1 MGLNSIS
8 KATRSNENTLGM
20 PSTSLLVN
28 LLSALFIPYVFGE
41 TEIRFAGQT
50 KFVVNETS
58 TTVIRLVIERIGEPA
73 NVTAIVSLYGDDTG
87 DFFDTY
93 AAAFIPVGETNRT
106 VYIAVCDDE
115 LPEPDE
121 TFTFHLTLQKPSANV
136 KLGWPRTVTV
146 TILSNDNAFGIISFN
161 MPFSITVSEP
171 RGRNES
177 VPLTLIREKGTYGMV
192 TVTFEVEGGPNPPEE
207 DLSPV
212 KGNITFPPGRAM
224 VVYNLTVLDDEVPE
238 NDEIFLIQ
246 LKSVEGG
253 AEINI
258 SRCSVEIII
267 KKNDSP
273 VRFIQSVYLVPEED
287 HILII
292 PVVRG
297 KDDSGNLIGSDEY
310 EVSVS
315 YVVITG
321 NSTAHAQQNLDFID
335 LQPTTTVVFPPFV
348 HESHLKFQIVDD
360 TIPEIAES
368 FHVVLLKDTL
378 QGDAV
383 LLGPSIVQVTIK
395 PNDKPYGVLSFNS
408 ILFERTVVIDE
419 DTTSRFED
427 ITVVRNGGTH
437 GNISVNWELTRNSS
451 DPSPVIADIRPS
463 SGVLHFAQGQMLA
476 SIPLTIVNDDVP
488 EEAEAYLLR
497 ILPHTIRGGA
507 EVSEPAEL
515 LFFIQDSDDVYGL
528 IIFFPLEHQKIES
541 SPGERYLSLSF
552 TRLGGTTGD
561 VNMFY
566 SALYIPAGAVD
577 HLRAKDGIL
586 NTSRRNNLIFPEQKT
601 QVTTKLP
608 IRNDAFLQNGAHFLV
623 KLETV
628 ELVNIIPPIPP
639 ISPRFGKIQN
649 ISLVVTLDIA
659 NGEIGFIS
667 NLPVILHE
675 PEDSATEVVYIPL
688 HRDGTDGQ
696 ATVYWSLKPSGFHSK
711 SVTLDD
717 IGPFNGSV
725 VFLSGQSDTTINIT
739 VKADDTPEMNE
750 TVTLSLDRVSV
761 ENQVLKSGYTSRD
774 LIILENDDP
783 GGIFEFSPTS
793 RGPYTIKEGE
803 SVELHITRSRGA
815 LVKQFLHYRVEPRES
830 NEFYGN
836 TGVLEFKPG
845 EREIVIT
852 LLSRLDGIPEL
863 DEHYWVVLSS
873 HGERESKLGSATVV
887 NITILKNDDPHGI
900 IEFVSDDLIVMINE
914 SKGDDTYSAVYD
926 VIRNRGN
933 FGDVSISWV
942 VCPDF
947 TQDVFPVQGTIFFG
961 DQEFLKN
968 ITIYSL
974 PDEIP
979 EEMEEFTIIL
989 LNATGGAKIGNRT
1002 TATLRIRR
1010 NDDPIYFAEPRVVR
1024 VQEGET
1030 ANFIVLRNGSVDVA
1044 CTVQYATMD
1053 GKATARE
1060 GDFVPVEKGEVLVFA
1075 VGNRKQRISVFVNE
1089 DGIPETDESFYI
1101 ILFNSTGDTVV
1112 YQYGIATVIIEANDD
1127 PNGIFSLEPIDKAVE
1142 EGKTNAFWILR
1153 HRGHFGIV
1161 SVAWQLF
1168 ENDSALQPGQE
1179 FYETSGIVNFM
1190 DGEEAKQI
1198 ILHAFP
1204 DKIPEF
1210 NEFYILKLVNIS
1222 GGFPGPGGQLAGTNL
1237 QVTVM
1242 IPFNDDPFGVF
1253 ILDPKCLER
1262 EVAEDIL
1269 SEDDMSYITNFTI
1282 LRQQGVFGDVRVG
1295 WEILSS
1301 EFTDGLPPM
1310 IDFLLV
1316 GIFPSTVHLQPHMRR
1331 HHSGTD
1337 ALYFTGVEGAFGTV
1351 HPKYHPNK
1359 NNSITNFTF
1368 SAWVIPNANTNGFVI
1383 AKDDGNGS
1391 IYYGVKI
1398 QTNESHVTLSLHYKT
1413 LGSNATYI
1421 AKTTVMKY
1429 LEENVWLHLLII
1441 LDDGIIE
1448 FYLDGNAMPRG
1459 IKSLKGEAIID
1470 GPGTLRIGAGMNG
1483 SDRFTGLMQDVRSYE
1498 RKLTLEEI
1506 YELHAMPAKSD
1517 LHPVSGYLE
1526 FRQGETNKSF
1536 IISARDDNEEEGEE
1550 LFILKLVSVYGGARI
1565 SEENTTARL
1574 IIQKSDNANGLFG
1587 FTGSCIPEIAEEGS
1601 TISCVVERTRGA
1613 LDYVHVFYTI
1623 SQIESDGINY
1633 LVDDF
1638 ANASGIITF
1647 LPWQRSEVLNIYV
1660 LDDDIPELN
1669 EYFRVTLV
1677 SAIPGDGKLG
1687 STPTSGAS
1695 IDPEKET
1702 TDITIKASDHPY
1714 GLLQFSTG
1722 LPPQPEDAMTL
1733 PASSIPHVTVQEE
1746 DGEVRLLV
1754 IRAQGLLGRV
1764 LAEFRTVSL
1773 TAFSP
1778 EDYQSVAGTLEF
1790 QPGERYK
1797 YVSVNIT
1804 DNSVP
1809 ELEKSFK
1816 VELLNLEG
1824 GVTEFFRVDGSGSG
1838 DGDMDFFLPTIHK
1851 HASLGVASQILVTI
1865 AASDHAHGI
1874 FEFSP
1879 ESLFVSG
1886 TEPEDGYS
1894 TVTLNIM
1901 RSHGALSQVT
1911 LLWSIDSDPDGDLAF
1926 TSGNVTFEIGQ
1937 KSANITV
1944 EILPDEDPELDKAFS
1959 VSIISVSSG
1968 SLGVHTN
1975 ATLTVLASDD
1985 PCGVFIFSEKNR
1997 PIKVEE
2003 ATQNITLSVIRL
2015 KGLMGKVS
2023 VTYATLD
2030 DMEKPPYFPPSM
2042 ARATQGRDYI
2052 PASGFALFR
2061 ANQSEA
2067 TITISILDD
2076 DEPERSE
2083 SVFIELLNSTLIE
2096 KVQDRPIPNS
2106 PRLGPKVETIAHL
2119 IIIANDDA
2127 FGTLQLSAPV
2137 VRVAENHV
2145 GPIINVTRAGGAFA
2159 DVSVKFKVVPITAVA
2174 GEDYSIASSDVVL
2187 LEGETSKAVPI
2198 YIINDIYPELEE
2210 SFLVQLLN
2218 ETTGGAKLGV
2228 LTEAIIIIEASDDP
2242 YGLFGFQI
2250 TKLIVEEPEFNSVKV
2265 NLPIIRNSGTL
2276 GNVTVQ
2282 WVATINGQLATGDL
2296 QVVSGN
2302 VTFAPGETIQ
2312 TLLLEVLADDVP
2324 EIEEVIQVQ
2333 LTHASGGGTIGLD
2346 RVANI
2351 IIPANDNP
2359 YGTVAF
2365 VQSVYRVQEPLERSS
2380 CANITVRRSGGHF
2393 GRLLLFYST
2402 SDIDVVALAV
2412 KEGQDILSYYES
2424 PIQGVPDPL
2433 WRTWVNVSALEEPQ
2447 YICATLCLREHA
2459 CLAFSFFSVSEGP
2472 QCFWMTSWISP
2483 VVNSSDSWTYRKNIT
2498 RVASLFSGQAVA
2510 GSDYEPV
2517 TRQWAIMLEGDE
2529 FANLTVSILP
2539 DDLPEMDES
2548 FLISLLEVHL
2558 MNITASFKN
2567 QPTIGQPN
2575 TSTVVIA
2582 LNGDAFGVFVIYSIS
2597 PNTSEDGLY
2606 VEVPEQPQTTVEL
2619 MILRTGGSLGQV
2631 TVEWR
2636 VVGGTATE
2644 GLDFIGAG
2652 EILTFAE
2659 GETRKT
2665 AVLAI
2670 LDDSEPEDDESII
2683 VSLVYTEGGSR
2694 ILPSSDTVRVNILA
2708 NDNVAGIVSFQ
2719 TASRSVIG
2727 HEGEILQFHVVRT
2740 LPGRGNVSVNWKI
2753 IGQNLE
2759 LNFAN
2764 STGQLFFL
2772 EGSLNKTIFVHLLD
2786 DNIPEEKEVYQVILY
2801 DVTTQGVP
2809 PAGIAL
2815 LDAQGYAA
2823 VLTVEASDEP
2833 HGVLN
2838 FALSSRFVLLQEA
2851 NMTVQLFISRE
2862 FGSLG
2867 AINVTYTTVPGM
2879 LSLKNQTEGNLA
2891 QPDVD
2896 FVSVVGFLILEE
2908 GETAAAINITILED
2922 DIPELEEYFL
2932 VNLTSVDLIMAP
2944 LTSFPP
2950 RLEKTHL
2957 IHYRLKDSE
2966 GLTAQITIDAND
2978 GARGVIEWQHSRFE
2992 VNETKGSLTLI
3003 AQRSKRTLGHVSLF
3017 VYAQNLEAQLGLD
3030 YIFTPMI
3037 LHLVDGEKYKNI
3049 DIMILDDDIPEGDET
3064 FQLILT
3070 NPSPGLELGEK
3081 TIALITIL
3089 ANDDGPGV
3097 LSFNNSEHFFLREPT
3112 APYVQESS
3120 ALLYVVREPAQG
3132 LFGTVTVQFIV
3143 TEVNSSVE
3151 TKDLT
3156 PSKGYIVLEEGI
3168 RFKALHVS
3176 AILDTEPEMD
3186 EHFVCTLFNPTGG
3199 GRLGARVQTLITV
3212 LQNQAPLGLFSIS
3225 AVANRATSIE
3235 VEEANRTVY
3244 LNVSRT
3250 NGIDL
3255 AVSVEWETISETAFG
3270 MRGMDAVF
3278 SIVQSFLD
3286 VSPSGWCF
3294 FTLEDSVYG
3303 IMLRK
3308 VSSTIYRWQGMFIPL
3323 EDLNIENPKTC
3334 EAFNIGVS
3342 PYLVITHEE
3351 RSKEKPSVIS
3361 VYTFTS
3367 GFKLFLVQ
3375 TIIISESSQVKYFSS
3390 DNQDYLIVASQRDD
3404 SELTQVFRWSG
3415 GSFTLHQTLPVRGV
3429 LSIALFA
3436 RRGSVF
3442 LAISQ
3447 VNARPNSILLRWSGS
3462 EFINFQEVPISG
3474 TTQVEALTSGDDIY
3488 LIFGKT
3494 IIIGNQNSIDIF
3506 IWETGQSAFR
3516 YFQSL
3521 DFGNIN
3527 RIYSFTPASGIVH
3540 ILLIGQAM
3548 SALYCWNSELNQF
3561 SFILEAPSAHDAAS
3575 VTVKYLNSSKN
3586 LIALVGTIHSH
3597 IYELAYISS
3606 QSDFI
3611 PSSGELI
3618 FEPGDR
3624 DAVIVVN
3631 ILDDTVPEEEEFFR
3645 VQLKNPKGG
3654 AEIGINGYVKVTI
3667 LSNDD
3672 AHGVIGFAQNSLYKQ
3687 VEEMEQDSLVTL
3699 NVERLKGTYG
3709 RITIAWEADGSISDI
3724 FPTSGVISFSEGQ
3737 ALSTI
3742 TLTVLADDVPELS
3755 EIVTIKLIHI
3765 TTEGIE
3771 DPSKGATIDQKRN
3784 RSVITTLPNDLPY
3797 GLVGWH
3803 AEFLFIRIAEPKE
3816 NITILQL
3823 PIVRDKGLFGDIAIH
3838 LIAKPNFLL
3847 YIDNQATENEDYVLQ
3862 ETVIMMKE
3870 NIKETYVKVAILSD
3884 KAPELEEGF
3893 IVNITEVYL
3902 VNSDFSAGQ
3911 PSVRRPGMEIVEIMI
3926 EENDDPRGIFKFH
3939 VTTDFGGV
3947 ITAYE
3952 MPPPLNILQVPV
3964 VRMAGSFGAVNVYWK
3979 ATPDSAGLED
3989 FKPSHGILE
3998 FADKQVTAVI
4008 EITIIDDAELELME
4022 TFNISLIR
4030 VAGGGRLG
4038 DDVVVTVVIPQNDSP
4053 FGVFGFEEKTVMVDE
4068 TLLSD
4073 DPDSYVTLTVVRS
4086 LGGKGAVRLQWTI
4099 DETAKND
4106 LRPLNGTLLFD
4117 ETESQ
4122 KTIVL
4127 HTLHDTVLEEDRRFT
4142 IQLMPT
4148 DEIEISPMKGS
4159 ASIIIRGDKGT
4170 SGEVGIAPSSRH
4182 VLIGEPSGKYNGTA
4196 IISLVRGSVIWGEV
4210 TVYWMIFPPSVG
4222 EFAEISGELTM
4233 RDGQSAAVVIIQA
4246 LNDDVPEEKS
4256 FYEFRLTGVSE
4267 GGILSESRSTASI
4280 IVVASD
4286 FPYGRFSFSH
4296 EQLRVSEEAK
4306 RVNIPV
4312 IRSGGSFGPVRLW
4325 YETVSGTAEAGF
4337 DFIPAVGDLLFEA
4350 REMAKSVQVEILDD
4364 GLPEGPEEFSL
4375 VITKVELLG
4384 RGYDFT
4390 IQENGLQIDQPP
4402 EIGNISIIRIIIMKN
4417 DNAEGVIEFD
4427 SRYTAFEVEEDIGMI
4442 MIPVV
4447 RLQGTYG
4454 CVTTDFI
4461 SQSSSAVPAG
4471 VDYIL
4476 HGSSVTFQHGQNL
4489 SFINIS
4495 IIDDNESEFAEP
4507 IEILLVGAT
4516 GGAVLGRHLVSRI
4529 TIAKS
4534 DPPFGIV
4541 RFLNESK
4548 ISVPNPNSTMILS
4561 LLLERTGGLLGEIQ
4575 VNWKILGPNSQEAL
4589 PPQNRDIEDPV
4600 SGSFYFG
4607 EGEGGVRIITL
4618 TVCPHE
4624 DFEVEEIFIIK
4635 LELVKGEA
4643 KLDSRSKDI
4652 TITIQKFGDPNGVVQ
4667 FAPESLSEK
4676 TYSEPS
4682 ALEGPLIIT
4691 FFVKRVKGIFGEI
4704 MVYWEISSVFDIT
4717 GDFLSTQGFF
4727 TIADGE
4733 SEVRF
4738 DVHLLPDDIPEIEE
4752 DYVIQLVSVE
4762 GGAELDPEKCITQ
4775 FSVSANDDPHGVFA
4789 LYSDYQSVL
4798 VGQNLSRFIQI
4809 NVTRLAGTFGDVA
4822 VGFQISSD
4830 QKEQPVVSENTE
4842 RQLVVK
4848 DGARYKVDMVPVR
4861 SQVFLSLGSNF
4872 TLQLVTVML
4881 VSGRFYSMPKILQ
4894 EAKSAVLPVPEKAA
4908 NSQVGFGSTAFPL
4921 TDFTAGTSHVVISRK
4936 GTYGSLVVA
4945 WAAGYGPG
4953 LELPEFI
4960 VVGNMTPKLGSLSF
4974 SHGEQ
4979 SKGVLLQTF
4988 PSPGRPEAFVIHLS
5002 GVQSS
5007 APGGAQLRSGFTFAE
5022 IEPMGVFQFSPSSRN
5037 VTVSEDT
5044 QIIRLSV
5051 QRLFGFH
5058 GDLIKVSYQTTAG
5071 SAKPMEDFEPVQNGE
5086 LLFEKFQP
5094 DVDIEII
5101 IINDQLPE
5109 GKEIFYINLTAVE
5122 MKGLQKFDTDWRPRL
5137 NLDFSVALISILD
5150 NDDLAGMDVSFPK
5163 TTVAVTVD
5171 TALIPVETGFSTT
5184 YTDTAMI
5191 NAGPQPS
5198 EMVAIVPETTG
5209 VSTIP
5214 EKLVTVPD
5222 TSALSGKPEVAA
5234 VTADVSIHGIFSLG
5248 PPVIYVEEEVK
5259 NGTFNAAEVLI
5270 RRTGGS
5276 SGNVSIIV
5284 KTFGER
5290 STQKE
5295 PNALPFHDIY
5305 GISNLTWAT
5314 EEEDFE
5320 EQTRILTFADGERE
5334 HKILVPILD
5343 DDEPEGQEFFY
5354 VFLTDPHGGAQIVKG
5369 KDNGGFA
5376 AFAMVIITGSDL
5388 HNGIVGFSEE
5398 SQSGLELGEG
5408 AHKSMLHLTVTRQPN
5423 RAFEDVRVFWRVTFN
5438 KTVAMLQR
5446 DGVNLMD
5453 ELLSVSGTT
5462 TCTVGQTKCI
5472 VTIELKSGKMPQ
5484 VEMPFFVE
5492 LYEVSAGAA
5501 INNSA
5506 RFAQIKFLR
5515 SDEPQSLVYFSV
5527 GSRLPVAHKKA
5538 TFISLQVARDS
5549 GTGLRMSVNFS
5560 TQELRS
5566 AEKIGRT
5573 LISPA
5578 LSGKDFVRTEG
5589 TLVFE
5594 PGQRNTILD
5603 VILTPDTG
5611 SLNPFP
5617 KRFQIVLFD
5626 PKGRARIDKVYGT
5639 ANITL
5644 VSDADSQSFWG
5655 LADQLQQP
5663 LDGDILN
5670 RVLHSISMKVAMENT
5685 DEQLS
5690 AVMHLTDKITV
5701 EGKSQAFSI
5710 ENRNLFYEILCAL
5723 SNPKRKDTRGFSH
5736 FIEVTE
5742 NFAFSLVTDVTC
5754 GSPGEKSKTILDSCP
5769 YLSILALHW
5778 YPQQI
5783 NGHKFEGKEGDY
5795 IRVPERLLEVP
5806 DVEIMAGKSTCELV
5820 QFTEY
5825 SSQQWF
5831 ITGNNLPALKN
5842 KVLSLSVKGQSS
5854 QPLTDNNEVLYRIY
5868 AAEPRIIPQTSLCLL
5883 WNQATASWLSDS
5895 QFCKVVEDTSDYVE
5909 CACSYMSV
5917 HAVYAQTDNLS
5928 SYNEAFFSS
5937 GFMCI
5942 SGLGLAVLSHIF
5954 CARHSMFAA
5963 KLLAHMMAASLGT
5976 QIVFLASAYA
5986 SPQLTDESCSAIAAI
6001 THYLYLCQFSWMLIQ
6016 SVNFWYVLVMNDEH
6030 SERRYLLFF
6039 LLSWGLPAFV
6049 VILLIVILKGIYHQS
6064 MPQIYGLIHGDLCF
6078 IPNIYVALFT
6088 AALVPLMCL
6097 VVVFVVFIHAYQ
6109 VKLQWKAYD
6118 DVFRGRTNAAEVPLV
6133 LYLFAL
6139 ISVTWLWGG
6148 LHMAYRHFWMLI
6160 LFVIF
6165 NSLQGLYVFVVYFI
6179 LHNQTCCPMKA
6190 SYTVEMNGHPGPSTA
6205 FFTPGSGMPP
6215 AGGEISKSTQNLISA
6230 MEEVPPDWERASFQ
6244 QGSQASPDLKPSP
6257 QNGATFPSSGGY
6269 GQGSLI
6275 ADEESQEFDDL
6286 IFALKTGAGLS
6297 VSDNESG
6304 QGSQEG
6310 GTLTDSQIVELRRI
6324 PIADTHL

>member
-1 MGLNSIS
+1 MSVFPGP
-8 KATRSNENTLGM
+8 GM
-20 PSTSLLVN
+20 PSASLLVN
-28 LLSALFIPYVFGE
+28 LISALFIPFVFGE

-50 KFVVNETS
+50 EFVVNETS
-58 TTVIRLVIERIGEPA
+58 TTVIRLVIEGIGEPA
-73 NVTAIVSLYGDDTG
+73 NVTAIVSLYEEDTG
-87 DFFDTY
+87 DFVDTY

-106 VYIAVCDDE
+106 VYIAVCDDD

-121 TFTFHLTLQKPSANV
+121 TFIFYLTLQKHSRNV

-161 MPFSITVSEP
+161 TPFSVAVSEP
-171 RGRNES
+171 RHRNES

-192 TVTFEVEGGPNPPEE
+192 TVTFEVEDGPNPPEE

-212 KGNITFPPGRAM
+212 KGNITFPPGRAT
-224 VVYNLTVLDDEVPE
+224 VIYNLTVLDDEVPE

-253 AEINI
+253 AEINT
-258 SRCSVEIII
+258 SRSSVEIII

-273 VRFIQSVYLVPEED
+273 VRFIHSVYLVPEED

-292 PVVRG
+292 PVLCG
-297 KDDSGNLIGSDEY
+297 KDDNGNLIGSDEF
-310 EVSVS
+310 EISIS
-315 YVVITG
+315 YVIITG

-335 LQPTTTVVFPPFV
+335 LQPNTTIVFPPFV

-368 FHVVLLKDTL
+368 FHVVLLKATL
-378 QGDAV
+378 KGDAV
-383 LLGPSIVQVTIK
+383 LLNPSIVQITIK

-408 ILFERTVVIDE
+408 VLFERTVIIDE
-419 DTTSRFED
+419 DTTSRFEN

-437 GNISVNWELTRNSS
+437 GNISVNWILTRSSS

-463 SGVLHFAQGQMLA
+463 SGVLRFAQGQMLA
-476 SIPLTIVNDDVP
+476 SIPLTLVDDDLP
-488 EEAEAYLLR
+488 EEAEAYLLQ
-497 ILPHTIRGGA
+497 ILPHTVQGGA

-515 LFFIQDSDDVYGL
+515 LFYIQDSDDVYGL
-528 IIFFPLEHQKIES
+528 ITFFPVENQKIES

-552 TRLGGTTGD
+552 TRRGGTKGD
-561 VNMFY
+561 VRMFY
-566 SALYIPAGAVD
+566 SALYIPVGAVD
-577 HLRAKDGIL
+577 PLRAKDGIL
-586 NTSRRNNLIFPEQKT
+586 NISRRNSLIFPEQKL

-608 IRNDAFLQNGAHFLV
+608 IRNDAFLQNGAYFLIQ
-623 KLETV
+623 LETV
-628 ELVNIIPPIPP
+628 ELVNINPPIPP
-639 ISPRFGKIQN
+639 ISPRFGEIQN
-649 ISLVVTLDIA
+649 ISLAVTPDIA

-667 NLPVILHE
+667 NLPIILHE
-675 PEDSATEVVYIPL
+675 PEDYLAEVVYVPL

-696 ATVYWSLKPSGFHSK
+696 ATVYWSLKPSGFNSK
-711 SVTLDD
+711 AVTLDD

-739 VKADDTPEMNE
+739 VKADDIPEMNE
-750 TVTLSLDRVSV
+750 TVMLSLDRVNV
-761 ENQVLKSGYTSRD
+761 ENQVLKSGYTSRE

-783 GGIFEFSPTS
+783 GGVFEFSPAT
-793 RGPYTIKEGE
+793 RGHYIINEGE
-803 SVELHITRSRGA
+803 SVELHIVRSRGA
-815 LVKQFLHYRVEPRES
+815 LVKQFLRYWVEPRDS

-845 EREIVIT
+845 EREIIIT
-852 LLSRLDGIPEL
+852 LLARLDGIPEL
-863 DEHYWVVLSS
+863 GEHYRVVLSS
-873 HGERESKLGSATVV
+873 HGEQESKLGSATIV

-900 IEFVSDDLIVMINE
+900 IDFVSDDLIVTINE
-914 SKGDDTYSAVYD
+914 SKGDDTYNAVYGI
-926 VIRNRGN
+926 IRNRGN
-933 FGDVSISWV
+933 FGDVSVSWV
-942 VCPDF
+942 VSPDF
-947 TQDVFPVQGTIFFG
+947 TQDVFPVQGTVFFR
-961 DQEFLKN
+961 DQEFSKN
-968 ITIYSL
+968 VTIYSF
-974 PDEIP
+974 PDDIP
-979 EEMEEFTIIL
+979 EEMEEFTITL
-989 LNATGGAKIGNRT
+989 LNATGGAKIGNKT

-1010 NDDPIYFAEPRVVR
+1010 NDDPIYFAEPRVLR

-1030 ANFIVLRNGSVDVA
+1030 AEFTVLRNGSVDVA
-1044 CTVQYATMD
+1044 CTVQYATVD
-1053 GKATARE
+1053 GKTTARE
-1060 GDFVPVEKGEVLVFA
+1060 GDFVPTEKESTLVFEI
-1075 VGNRKQRISVFVNE
+1075 RSREQRISVFVK
-1089 DGIPETDESFYI
+1089 DDDIPETDEPFYI

-1112 YQYGIATVIIEANDD
+1112 YQYGMATVIIEANDD

-1153 HRGHFGIV
+1153 HRGHFGNV
-1161 SVAWQLF
+1161 SVAWELF
-1168 ENDSALQPGQE
+1168 QNDSALQPGQE
-1179 FYETSGIVNFM
+1179 FYGTSGTVNFM
-1190 DGEEAKQI
+1190 DGEGAKPI
-1198 ILHAFP
+1198 ILHAIP

-1222 GGFPGPGGQLAGTNL
+1222 GGSPGPGGQLAEMNL

-1253 ILDPKCLER
+1253 ILDPECLER
-1262 EVAEDIL
+1262 EIAEDVL
-1269 SEDDMSYITNFTI
+1269 SDDMSYITNFTT
-1282 LRQQGVFGDVRVG
+1282 LRQQGVFGEVRVG

-1301 EFTDGLPPM
+1301 EFTAGLPPM

-1316 GIFPSTVHLQPHMRR
+1316 GTFPSTVHLQPHMRR

-1337 ALYFTGVEGAFGTV
+1337 ALYFTGLEGAFGTV
-1351 HPKYHPNK
+1351 NPKYHPSR
-1359 NNSITNFTF
+1359 NNSIANFTF
-1368 SAWVIPNANTNGFVI
+1368 SAWVMPSANTNGFVI

-1398 QTNESHVTLSLHYKT
+1398 QTNASHVTLSLHYKT
-1413 LGSNATYI
+1413 LGSNSTYT

-1429 LEENVWLHLLII
+1429 LEENIWLHLLII

-1448 FYLDGNAMPRG
+1448 FFLDGNAVPRG
-1459 IKSLKGEAIID
+1459 IKSLKGEAITD
-1470 GPGTLRIGAGMNG
+1470 GPGTLRIGAGVNG
-1483 SDRFTGLMQDVRSYE
+1483 NDRFTGLMQDVRFYE

-1536 IISARDDNEEEGEE
+1536 IISARDDDEEEGEE

-1587 FTGSCIPEIAEEGS
+1587 FTGACIPEIAEEGS

-1638 ANASGIITF
+1638 ANASGTITF

-1722 LPPQPEDAMTL
+1722 LPPQPEDPMTL
-1733 PASSIPHVTVQEE
+1733 PASTVPRVTVQEE

-1754 IRAQGLLGRV
+1754 VRAQGLLGRV
-1764 LAEFRTVSL
+1764 MAEFRTVSL

-1797 YVSVNIT
+1797 YISVNIS
-1804 DNSVP
+1804 DNSIP

-1824 GVTEFFRVDGSGSG
+1824 GGTAELYRVDGSGSG
-1838 DGDMDFFLPTIHK
+1838 DGDMEFFLPAIHK
-1851 HASLGVASQILVTI
+1851 YASLGVASQILVTV
-1865 AASDHAHGI
+1865 AASDNAHGI

-1894 TVTLNIM
+1894 TVIFNIM
-1901 RSHGALSQVT
+1901 RSHGSLSRVT
-1911 LLWSIDSDPDGDLAF
+1911 LLWSIDSDLNSDLAF
-1926 TSGNVTFEIGQ
+1926 TSGNITFEIEQ

-1959 VSIISVSSG
+1959 VLILSVSSG

-1975 ATLTVLASDD
+1975 ATLIVLASDD
-1985 PCGVFIFSEKNR
+1985 PHGVFIFSEKNR
-1997 PIKVEE
+1997 PTEVEE
-2003 ATQNITLSVIRL
+2003 ATQNITLSIIRL
-2015 KGLMGKVS
+2015 KGLMGKVI

-2030 DMEKPPYFPPSM
+2030 DMEKPPYFPPNL
-2042 ARATQGRDYI
+2042 ARATQGKDYI

-2061 ANQSEA
+2061 ANQSEV

-2076 DEPERSE
+2076 EEPERSE

-2096 KVQDRPIPNS
+2096 KVQNRPISNS

-2119 IIIANDDA
+2119 IIVANDDA
-2127 FGTLQLSAPV
+2127 FGTLQLSARV

-2145 GPIINVTRAGGAFA
+2145 GPIINVTRTGGAFA
-2159 DVSVKFKVVPITAVA
+2159 DVSVKFKAVPITAIA

-2218 ETTGGAKLGV
+2218 ETTGGAKLGA

-2250 TKLIVEEPEFNSVKV
+2250 TKFIVEEPEFNSVKV

-2296 QVVSGN
+2296 RVVSGN

-2333 LTHASGGGTIGLD
+2333 LTDASGGGTIGLD

-2351 IIPANDNP
+2351 IISANDNP

-2380 CANITVRRSGGHF
+2380 CANITVRRSGGRF
-2393 GRLLLFYST
+2393 GQLLLFYST
-2402 SDIDVVALAV
+2402 SDIDVVAVAAE
-2412 KEGQDILSYYES
+2412 EGQDLLSYYES
-2424 PIQGVPDPL
+2424 PVQGVPDSL
-2433 WRTWVNVSALEEPQ
+2433 WRTWVNVSAVGEPQ
-2447 YICATLCLREHA
+2447 YTCATLCLKEHA
-2459 CLAFSFFSVSEGP
+2459 CSAFSFFSASEGP

-2483 VVNSSDSWTYRKNIT
+2483 AVNYSDFWTYRKNVT
-2498 RVASLFSGQAVA
+2498 RVASLFSSQAVA

-2539 DDLPEMDES
+2539 DDFPEMDES

-2558 MNITASFKN
+2558 MNITASFEN

-2606 VEVPEQPQTTVEL
+2606 VEVQEQPQTTVEL
-2619 MILRTGGSLGQV
+2619 LIHRTGGSLGQV

-2636 VVGGTATE
+2636 VVDGTATE
-2644 GLDFIGAG
+2644 GLDFIGSG
-2652 EILTFAE
+2652 DILTFAE
-2659 GETRKT
+2659 GEIKKI

-2670 LDDSEPEDDESII
+2670 LDDSEPEDDENII
-2683 VSLVYTEGGSR
+2683 VSLVSTEGGSR

-2727 HEGEILQFHVVRT
+2727 REGEILQFHVIRT
-2740 LPGRGNVSVNWKI
+2740 PPGQGNVTVNWKI

-2764 STGQLFFL
+2764 FTGQLFFP
-2772 EGSLNKTIFVHLLD
+2772 EGSLNKTIHVQLLD

-2801 DVTTQGVP
+2801 DVRTQGVP
-2809 PAGIAL
+2809 PAGSAL
-2815 LDAQGYAA
+2815 LDAQGHAA

-2851 NMTVQLFISRE
+2851 NITVQLFINRE

-2867 AINVTYTTVPGM
+2867 AINVTYATVPGM
-2879 LSLKNQTEGNLA
+2879 LSLKNQTEGHLA
-2891 QPDVD
+2891 EPDVD

-2908 GETAAAINITILED
+2908 GVTAIAINITILED
-2922 DIPELEEYFL
+2922 DVPELEEYFL
-2932 VNLTSVDLIMAP
+2932 VNLTYVELIMAP

-2950 RLEKTHL
+2950 RL
-2957 IHYRLKDSE
+2957 DSE
-2966 GLTAQITIDAND
+2966 GLTAQIIIDAND
-2978 GARGVIEWQHSRFE
+2978 GARGIIEWQYSRFE
-2992 VNETKGSLTLI
+2992 INETQECLTLI
-3003 AQRSKRTLGHVSLF
+3003 AQRSKGALGHISFF

-3030 YIFTPMI
+3030 YSFTPMI
-3037 LHLVDGEKYKNI
+3037 LHFADGERYKNV
-3049 DIMILDDDIPEGDET
+3049 DIMILDDDIPEGNER

-3070 NPSPGLELGEK
+3070 NPSPGLELGEN
-3081 TIALITIL
+3081 TIALITVL

-3097 LSFNNSEHFFLREPT
+3097 LSFNNSEHFILREP
-3112 APYVQESS
+3112 A
-3120 ALLYVVREPAQG
+3120 ALYVHESVAVLYIVREPAQG

-3156 PSKGYIVLEEGI
+3156 PSKGYIVLEEGV
-3168 RFKALHVS
+3168 RFKALHIS
-3176 AILDTEPEMD
+3176 AILDTEPELD

-3199 GRLGARVQTLITV
+3199 ARLGAHVQTLLTV

-3225 AVANRATSIE
+3225 AVANRATSINI
-3235 VEEANRTVY
+3235 EEANRTVY

-3270 MRGMDAVF
+3270 MRGMDIVF
-3278 SIVQSFLD
+3278 SIFQSF
-3286 VSPSGWCF
+3286 SNASTSGWCF
-3294 FTLEDSVYG
+3294 FTLEDSIYG
-3303 IMLRK
+3303 VMLRK
-3308 VSSTIYRWQGMFIPL
+3308 GSSTVYRWQGVFMPFQ
-3323 EDLNIENPKTC
+3323 DLNIENPKMC
-3334 EAFNIGVS
+3334 ETFHIGLS
-3342 PYLVITHEE
+3342 PYFVITHEE
-3351 RSKEKPSVIS
+3351 RSEEKPSVNS

-3367 GFKLFLVQ
+3367 GHKLFLVQ
-3375 TIIISESSQVKYFSS
+3375 TIIILESSQVRYFTS
-3390 DNQDYLIVASQRDD
+3390 DSQDYLIVASQRND
-3404 SELTQVFRWSG
+3404 SELTQVYRWDG
-3415 GSFTLHQTLPVRGV
+3415 GSFVLHQTLPVQGV
-3429 LSIALFA
+3429 LAMALFS
-3436 RRGSVF
+3436 RGGSVF

-3447 VNARPNSILLRWSGS
+3447 AHARLNSLLLRWSGN
-3462 EFINFQEVPISG
+3462 EFINFQEVLISG
-3474 TTQVEALTSGDDIY
+3474 TSQVQALTSGDDIY
-3488 LIFGKT
+3488 LIFAKSIFLGD
-3494 IIIGNQNSIDIF
+3494 QNSIDIF
-3506 IWETGQSAFR
+3506 IWEPGQSSFR

-3521 DFGNIN
+3521 DFTTVNKIHP
-3527 RIYSFTPASGIVH
+3527 FTPASGIVH
-3540 ILLIGQAM
+3540 ILLIGRAA

-3575 VTVKYLNSSKN
+3575 FTVKSLNSSKN
-3586 LIALVGTIHSH
+3586 IIALVGATHSH
-3597 IYELAYISS
+3597 MYELAYVSS

-3624 DAVIVVN
+3624 EAVITVN
-3631 ILDDTVPEEEEFFR
+3631 ILDDTIPEEEESFR

-3654 AEIGINGYVKVTI
+3654 AEIGINGYVKITI

-3672 AHGVIGFAQNSLYKQ
+3672 AYGVVGFAQNSLYKQ
-3687 VEEMEQDSLVTL
+3687 VEEMEQDSLITL

-3709 RITIAWEADGSISDI
+3709 RITVAWEAEGSISDI
-3724 FPTSGVISFSEGQ
+3724 FPTSGVISFLEGQ

-3742 TLTVLADDVPELS
+3742 TLTVLADDIPELS
-3755 EIVTIKLIHI
+3755 EIVTITLIHI
-3765 TTEGIE
+3765 STEGVE
-3771 DPSKGATIDQKRN
+3771 NPSKGATIHQKRN
-3784 RSVITTLPNDLPY
+3784 KSLITTLPSDSPY

-3803 AEFLFIRIAEPKE
+3803 AESLFVRVAEPKE

-3823 PIVRDKGLFGDIAIH
+3823 QIVRGKGLHGDIDIH
-3838 LIAKPNFLL
+3838 LVAKPNFLL
-3847 YIDNQATENEDYVLQ
+3847 PINNQATEDEDYVLQ
-3862 ETVIMMKE
+3862 ETIIRMKE
-3870 NIKETYVKVAILSD
+3870 NVRETYVKVAILPD
-3884 KAPELEEGF
+3884 DAPELEERF
-3893 IVNITEVYL
+3893 IVNLTEVYL
-3902 VNSDFSAGQ
+3902 VNSDFSEGQ

-3939 VTTDFGGV
+3939 VTRDAVGV

-3952 MPPPLNILQVPV
+3952 VPPPLNVLRVPV
-3964 VRMAGSFGAVNVYWK
+3964 VRLAGSFGAVNVYWK
-3979 ATPDSAGLED
+3979 ATLESADLED

-3998 FADKQVTAVI
+3998 FADTQVTAMI
-4008 EITIIDDAELELME
+4008 EITIIDDAEFELVE
-4022 TFNISLIR
+4022 TFSVSLTR
-4030 VAGGGRLG
+4030 VTGGGRLG
-4038 DDVVVTVVIPQNDSP
+4038 DDVVVIVVIPQNDSP
-4053 FGVFGFEEKTVMVDE
+4053 FGVFGFEEKTVMIDE
-4068 TLLSD
+4068 SLLSD

-4086 LGGKGAVRLQWTI
+4086 PGGKGAVRLQWTV
-4099 DETAKND
+4099 DEMAKDD
-4106 LRPLNGTLLFD
+4106 LSPLKGTLHFD

-4127 HTLHDTVLEEDRRFT
+4127 HTLQDTVLEDKRFT
-4142 IQLMPT
+4142 IQLIAI
-4148 DEIEISPMKGS
+4148 DEAEISPVKGS
-4159 ASIIIRGDKGT
+4159 ASIIIRGDKGP
-4170 SGEVGIAPSSRH
+4170 SGEVGIAPSSRN
-4182 VLIGEPSGKYNGTA
+4182 VFIGEPSAKYNGTA
-4196 IISLVRGSVIWGEV
+4196 IISLVRGPAIWGKV
-4210 TVYWMIFPPSVG
+4210 TVYWRIFPPSMG
-4222 EFAEISGELTM
+4222 KFAETSGQLTM
-4233 RDGQSAAVVIIQA
+4233 REGQSAAVVVIQA
-4246 LNDDVPEEKS
+4246 LNDDIPEEKC
-4256 FYEFRLTGVSE
+4256 FYEFQLTGVSE
-4267 GGILSESRSTASI
+4267 GGMLREASSTANI
-4280 IVVASD
+4280 TMVASD
-4286 FPYGRFSFSH
+4286 SPYGRFTFSQ
-4296 EQLRVSEEAK
+4296 EQLRVSEEVQ
-4306 RVNIPV
+4306 RVNVTI
-4312 IRSGGSFGPVRLW
+4312 IRSGGSFRPVRLW
-4325 YETVSGTAEAGF
+4325 YETVSGTAEAGV
-4337 DFIPAVGDLLFEA
+4337 DFVPARGELLFEPE
-4350 REMAKSVQVEILDD
+4350 EMVKSMQIEILDD
-4364 GLPEGPEEFSL
+4364 SLPEGPEEFSL

-4390 IQENGLQIDQPP
+4390 IRENGLQVDQPP
-4402 EIGNISIIRIIIMKN
+4402 EIGNISIVRILIMKN
-4417 DNAEGVIEFD
+4417 DNAEGIIEFD
-4427 SRYTAFEVEEDIGMI
+4427 PKYTAFEVEEDVGTIR
-4442 MIPVV
+4442 IPVV
-4447 RLQGTYG
+4447 RLRGTYG
-4454 CVTTDFI
+4454 HVMADFI
-4461 SQSSSAVPAG
+4461 SQNSSAVPG
-4471 VDYIL
+4471 GIDYIV
-4476 HGSSVTFQHGQNL
+4476 HGDSVTFQHGQSL
-4489 SFINIS
+4489 SFINVS
-4495 IIDDNESEFAEP
+4495 IIDDNESEYAEP
-4507 IEILLVGAT
+4507 IEILLIGAT

-4534 DPPFGIV
+4534 DSPFGVI
-4541 RFLNESK
+4541 RFLNESRL
-4548 ISVPNPNSTMILS
+4548 SLPNPNATMILS
-4561 LLLERTGGLLGEIQ
+4561 LVLERTGGLLGEIQ
-4575 VNWKILGPNSQEAL
+4575 VNWEILGPNSQEAL
-4589 PPQNRDIEDPV
+4589 PPQNRDFVDPV

-4607 EGEGGVRIITL
+4607 EGEGGMRTIVL

-4624 DFEVEEIFIIK
+4624 EVEVEETYIIK

-4643 KLDSRSKDI
+4643 KLDSRAKDV
-4652 TITIQKFGDPNGVVQ
+4652 TLTIQKFGDPNGVVQ
-4667 FAPESLSEK
+4667 FTPESLSVK
-4676 TYSEPS
+4676 TYMEPS
-4682 ALEGPLIIT
+4682 ALKGPLIIT
-4691 FFVKRVKGIFGEI
+4691 FFVRRVKGIFGEI
-4704 MVYWEISSVFDIT
+4704 KVYWEISSQFDIT
-4717 GDFLSTQGFF
+4717 GDFLSTKGFF

-4733 SEVRF
+4733 SEVSF
-4738 DVHLLPDDIPEIEE
+4738 DVHLLPDDIPEMEE
-4752 DYVIQLVSVE
+4752 EYVIQLVSVE
-4762 GGAELDPEKCITQ
+4762 GGAELDPERCITQ
-4775 FSVSANDDPHGVFA
+4775 FFVSANDDPHGVFA
-4789 LYSDYQSVL
+4789 LYADHQSVL
-4798 VGQNLSRFIQI
+4798 IGQNLSRFIQV

-4822 VGFQISSD
+4822 VGYRISSHYNV
-4830 QKEQPVVSENTE
+4830 QPVVTENAE

-4848 DGARYKVDMVPVR
+4848 DGARYKVDTVPIK

-4872 TLQLVTVML
+4872 TVQLLTAML
-4881 VSGRFYSMPKILQ
+4881 VGGRFYSMPKILQ
-4894 EAKSAVLPVPEKAA
+4894 EAKSAVFPVPEKAA
-4908 NSQVGFGSTAFPL
+4908 NSQVGFESTAFL
-4921 TDFTAGTSHVVISRK
+4921 LMDLTAGTSRVVISRR
-4936 GTYGSLVVA
+4936 GTYGSLMVA
-4945 WAAGYGPG
+4945 WGAGYAPG
-4953 LELPEFI
+4953 LETPESI
-4960 VVGNMTPKLGSLSF
+4960 VVGNMTPNLGNLSF

-4979 SKGVLLQTF
+4979 SKGVLLWTL
-4988 PSPGRPEAFVIHLS
+4988 PSPGQPEAFVIHLS

-5007 APGGAQLRSGFTFAE
+5007 APGGAELRSGFTVAE
-5022 IEPMGVFQFSPSSRN
+5022 IEPMGVFQFSPRSRN
-5037 VTVSEDT
+5037 IIVSEDT
-5044 QIIRLSV
+5044 QMIRLHV

-5058 GDLIKVSYQTTAG
+5058 GNLIKVSYQTTAG
-5071 SAKPMEDFEPVQNGE
+5071 SAKPLEDFEPVQNGE
-5086 LLFEKFQP
+5086 LLFQKFQAE
-5094 DVDIEII
+5094 VNFEII
-5101 IINDQLPE
+5101 IFNDQLPE
-5109 GKEIFYINLTAVE
+5109 IEEFFYINLTSVE
-5122 MKGLQKFDTDWRPRL
+5122 IKGLQKFAKTNWRPRL
-5137 NLDFSVALISILD
+5137 NLDFSVAVITILD
-5150 NDDLAGMDVSFPK
+5150 NDDLAGMDISLPK
-5163 TTVAVTVD
+5163 TTETAAVD
-5171 TALIPVETGFSTT
+5171 TVPTPLETDSSTSYPDMT
-5184 YTDTAMI
+5184 KVTAI
-5191 NAGPQPS
+5191 PQPT
-5198 EMVAIVPETTG
+5198 EMVAVVPEAA
-5209 VSTIP
+5209 VIP
-5214 EKLVTVPD
+5214 EKLVTLPGTPAMSEKPD
-5222 TSALSGKPEVAA
+5222 VLT
-5234 VTADVSIHGIFSLG
+5234 VTADVFIHGTFSLG
-5248 PPVIYVEEEVK
+5248 PPTVYVEEEMR
-5259 NGTFNAAEVLI
+5259 NGTLNTAEVLI

-5276 SGNVSIIV
+5276 IGNVSVTV
-5284 KTFGER
+5284 KTYGGR
-5290 STQKE
+5290 SAQKDL
-5295 PNALPFHDIY
+5295 NALRFRDLY
-5305 GISNLTWAT
+5305 GLSNLTWAIET
-5314 EEEDFE
+5314 EDFE
-5320 EQTRILTFADGERE
+5320 EQILILTFVDGERE
-5334 HKILVPILD
+5334 CKISVPILD

-5354 VFLTDPHGGAQIVKG
+5354 VFLTDPRGGAQIVKG
-5369 KDNGGFA
+5369 QDDTGFA
-5376 AFAMVIITGSDL
+5376 AFAMIIITGSDL
-5388 HNGIVGFSEE
+5388 QNGIIRFSEE
-5398 SQSGLELGEG
+5398 SQSGNELDER
-5408 AHKSMLHLTVTRQPN
+5408 ADKNRVQLIVTRQPN
-5423 RAFEDVRVFWRVTFN
+5423 RAFEDVKIFWRVTFN
-5438 KTVAMLQR
+5438 KTAAVLQKG
-5446 DGVNLMD
+5446 GVNLGD
-5453 ELLSVSGTT
+5453 VLLSVSGAT
-5462 TCTVGQTKCI
+5462 TCTAGQTKCFI
-5472 VTIELKSGKMPQ
+5472 AMELKPGKIPQ
-5484 VEMPFFVE
+5484 VEMDFFVE
-5492 LYEVSAGAA
+5492 LYEVTAGAA

-5506 RFAQIKFLR
+5506 RFAQIKLLQ
-5515 SDEPQSLVYFSV
+5515 SDELQCLMYFPV
-5527 GSRLPVAHKKA
+5527 GSRLPVAQKKA
-5538 TFISLQVARDS
+5538 TLISLQVARDS
-5549 GTGLRMSVNFS
+5549 GTGLMMSVNFS

-5566 AEKIGRT
+5566 AETVGRT

-5589 TLVFE
+5589 MLVFE
-5594 PGQRNTILD
+5594 PGQRNAILD
-5603 VILTPDTG
+5603 VLLTPETG

-5617 KRFQIVLFD
+5617 KRFQVVLFD
-5626 PKGRARIDKVYGT
+5626 PKGGAKIDKVYGT
-5639 ANITL
+5639 ANVTL
-5644 VSDADSQSFWG
+5644 VSDADSQAVWG

-5670 RVLHSISMKVAMENT
+5670 RVLHSIVMKVATENT

-5690 AVMHLTDKITV
+5690 AVMHLIDKITV

-5710 ENRNLFYEILCAL
+5710 ENQNLFYEILCAL
-5723 SNPKRKDTRGFSH
+5723 INPNRKDTRGFSH
-5736 FIEVTE
+5736 FTEVTE
-5742 NFAFSLVTDVTC
+5742 NFAFSLLTDVTC
-5754 GSPGEKSKTILDSCP
+5754 GSPDEKSKIILNSCP

-5783 NGHKFEGKEGDY
+5783 NGHKFEGKEGDS
-5795 IRVPERLLEVP
+5795 IRVPERLLNVP
-5806 DVEIMAGKSTCELV
+5806 DAEIMSEKSTCELV

-5831 ITGNNLPALKN
+5831 LSGNNLLALKN
-5842 KVLSLSVKGQSS
+5842 KVLSLSVKGRSS
-5854 QPLTDNNEVLYRIY
+5854 QHLTDNNEVFYRIY
-5868 AAEPRIIPQTSLCLL
+5868 AAEPRIVPKTSLCLL
-5883 WNQATASWLSDS
+5883 WNQDAASWLSDS
-5895 QFCKVVEDTSDYVE
+5895 QFCRILEDTSDYVE
-5909 CACSYMSV
+5909 CACSYMSLY
-5917 HAVYAQTDNLS
+5917 AVYAQTDNLS

-5937 GFMCI
+5937 GFICI
-5942 SGLGLAVLSHIF
+5942 SGLCLAVLSHVF
-5954 CARHSMFAA
+5954 CARYSMFAA
-5963 KLLAHMMAASLGT
+5963 KLLTHMMAASLGT
-5976 QIVFLASAYA
+5976 QILFLASAYA
-5986 SPQLTDESCSAIAAI
+5986 SPQLTEETCSAMAAVL
-6001 THYLYLCQFSWMLIQ
+6001 HYLYLCQFSWMLIQ

-6030 SERRYLLFF
+6030 TERRYLLFF

-6049 VILLIVILKGIYHQS
+6049 VILLIVILRGVYHES

-6078 IPNIYVALFT
+6078 IPNIYAALFT
-6088 AALVPLMCL
+6088 AALIPLMCL

-6109 VKLQWKAYD
+6109 VKPQWKAYD
-6118 DVFRGRTNAAEVPLV
+6118 DIFRGRTNAAEIPLV

-6205 FFTPGSGMPP
+6205 FCTPGSGMPP

-6230 MEEVPPDWERASFQ
+6230 MEEVPPDWERGSFQ
-6244 QGSQASPDLKPSP
+6244 PASQASPDLKASP
-6257 QNGATFPSSGGY
+6257 QNGATLPSSGGY

>member
-1 MGLNSIS
+1 MSVFLGP
-8 KATRSNENTLGM
+8 GM
-20 PSTSLLVN
+20 PSASLLVN
-28 LLSALFIPYVFGE
+28 LLSALLILFVFGE
-41 TEIRFAGQT
+41 TEIRFTGQT
-50 KFVVNETS
+50 EFVVNETS
-58 TTVIRLVIERIGEPA
+58 TTVIRLIIERIGEPA
-73 NVTAIVSLYGDDTG
+73 NVTAIVSLYGEDAG

-93 AAAFIPVGETNRT
+93 AAAFIPAGETNRT
-106 VYIAVCDDE
+106 VYIAVCDDD

-121 TFTFHLTLQKPSANV
+121 TFIFHLTLQKPSANV

-161 MPFSITVSEP
+161 MLPSIAVSEP
-171 RGRNES
+171 KDRNES
-177 VPLTLIREKGTYGMV
+177 MPLTLIREKGTYGMV
-192 TVTFEVEGGPNPPEE
+192 MVTFEVEGGPNPPDE

-212 KGNITFPPGRAM
+212 KGNITFPPGKAT
-224 VVYNLTVLDDEVPE
+224 VIYNLTVLDDEVPE

-253 AEINI
+253 AEINT
-258 SRCSVEIII
+258 SRNSIEIII

-273 VRFIQSVYLVPEED
+273 VRFLQSIYLVPEED

-297 KDDSGNLIGSDEY
+297 KDNNGNLIGSDEY
-310 EVSVS
+310 EVSIS
-315 YVVITG
+315 YAVTTG

-335 LQPTTTVVFPPFV
+335 LQPNTTVVFPPFI

-368 FHVVLLKDTL
+368 FHIMLLKDTL

-383 LLGPSIVQVTIK
+383 LISPSVVQVTIK

-408 ILFERTVVIDE
+408 VLFERTVIIDE
-419 DTTSRFED
+419 DRISRYEE

-437 GNISVNWELTRNSS
+437 GNVSANWVLTRNST
-451 DPSPVIADIRPS
+451 DPSPVTADIRPS

-476 SIPLTIVNDDVP
+476 TIPLTVVDDDLP
-488 EEAEAYLLR
+488 EEAEAYLLQ

-515 LFFIQDSDDVYGL
+515 LFYIQDSDDVYGL
-528 IIFFPLEHQKIES
+528 ITFFPMENQKIES

-552 TRLGGTTGD
+552 TRLGGTKGD
-561 VNMFY
+561 VRLLY
-566 SALYIPAGAVD
+566 SVLYIPAGAVD
-577 HLRAKDGIL
+577 PLQAKEGIL
-586 NTSRRNNLIFPEQKT
+586 NISRRNDLIFPEQKT

-623 KLETV
+623 QLETV
-628 ELVNIIPPIPP
+628 ELLNIIPPIPP
-639 ISPRFGKIQN
+639 ISPRFGEICN
-649 ISLVVTLDIA
+649 ISLLVTPAIA
-659 NGEIGFIS
+659 NGEIGFLS
-667 NLPVILHE
+667 NLPIILHE
-675 PEDSATEVVYIPL
+675 PEDFAAEVVYIPL

-696 ATVYWSLKPSGFHSK
+696 ATVYWSLKPSGFNSK
-711 SVTLDD
+711 ALTPDD

-725 VFLSGQSDTTINIT
+725 LFLSGQSDTTINIT
-739 VKADDTPEMNE
+739 IKGDDIPEMNE
-750 TVTLSLDRVSV
+750 TVTLSLDRVNV

-783 GGIFEFSPTS
+783 GGLFEFSPAS
-793 RGPYTIKEGE
+793 RGPYVIKEGE
-803 SVELHITRSRGA
+803 SVELHIIRSRGS
-815 LVKQFLHYRVEPRES
+815 LVKQFLHYRVEPRDS

-852 LLSRLDGIPEL
+852 LLARLDGIPEL

-873 HGERESKLGSATVV
+873 HGERESKLGSATIV

-900 IEFVSDDLIVMINE
+900 IEFVSDGLIVMINE
-914 SKGDDTYSAVYD
+914 SKGDVIYSAVYD
-926 VIRNRGN
+926 VVRNRGN
-933 FGDVSISWV
+933 FGDVSVSWV
-942 VCPDF
+942 VSPDF
-947 TQDVFPVQGTIFFG
+947 TQDVFPVQGTVVFG
-961 DQEFLKN
+961 DQEFSKN

-979 EEMEEFTIIL
+979 EEMEEFTVIL
-989 LNATGGAKIGNRT
+989 LNATGGAKVGNRT

-1030 ANFIVLRNGSVDVA
+1030 ANFTVLRNGSVDVT
-1044 CTVQYATMD
+1044 CMVQYATKD

-1060 GDFVPVEKGEVLVFA
+1060 RDFIPVEKGETLIFE
-1075 VGNRKQRISVFVNE
+1075 VGSRQQSISVFVNE
-1089 DGIPETDESFYI
+1089 DGIPETDEPFYI

-1112 YQYGIATVIIEANDD
+1112 YQYGVATVIIEANDD

-1153 HRGHFGIV
+1153 HRGYFGSV
-1161 SVAWQLF
+1161 SVSWQLF
-1168 ENDSALQPGQE
+1168 QNDSALQPGQE
-1179 FYETSGIVNFM
+1179 FYETSGTVNFM
-1190 DGEEAKQI
+1190 DGEEAKPI

-1210 NEFYILKLVNIS
+1210 NEFYFLKLVNIS
-1222 GGFPGPGGQLAGTNL
+1222 GGSPGPGGQLAETNL

-1253 ILDPKCLER
+1253 ILDPECLER
-1262 EVAEDIL
+1262 EVAEDVL

-1282 LRQQGVFGDVRVG
+1282 LRQQGVFGDVRLG

-1301 EFTDGLPPM
+1301 EFPAGLPPM

-1316 GIFPSTVHLQPHMRR
+1316 GIFPTTVHLQQHMRH

-1337 ALYFTGVEGAFGTV
+1337 ALYFTGLEGAFGTV
-1351 HPKYHPNK
+1351 NPKYHPSR
-1359 NNSITNFTF
+1359 NNTIANFTF
-1368 SAWVIPNANTNGFVI
+1368 SAWVMPNANTNGFII

-1429 LEENVWLHLLII
+1429 LEESVWLHLLII
-1441 LDDGIIE
+1441 LEDGIIE

-1459 IKSLKGEAIID
+1459 IKSLKGEAITD
-1470 GPGTLRIGAGMNG
+1470 GPGILRIGAGING
-1483 SDRFTGLMQDVRSYE
+1483 NDRFTGLMQDVRSYE

-1517 LHPVSGYLE
+1517 LHPISGYLE

-1536 IISARDDNEEEGEE
+1536 IISARDDNDEEGEE

-1574 IIQKSDNANGLFG
+1574 TIQKSDNANGLFG
-1587 FTGSCIPEIAEEGS
+1587 FTGACIP
-1601 TISCVVERTRGA
+1601 
-1613 LDYVHVFYTI
+1613 
-1623 SQIESDGINY
+1623 
-1633 LVDDF
+1633 
-1638 ANASGIITF
+1638 
-1647 LPWQRSEVLNIYV
+1647 EVLNIYV

-1714 GLLQFSTG
+1714 
-1722 LPPQPEDAMTL
+1722 
-1733 PASSIPHVTVQEE
+1733 
-1746 DGEVRLLV
+1746 
-1754 IRAQGLLGRV
+1754 
-1764 LAEFRTVSL
+1764 
-1773 TAFSP
+1773 
-1778 EDYQSVAGTLEF
+1778 
-1790 QPGERYK
+1790 
-1797 YVSVNIT
+1797 
-1804 DNSVP
+1804 
-1809 ELEKSFK
+1809 
-1816 VELLNLEG
+1816 
-1824 GVTEFFRVDGSGSG
+1824 
-1838 DGDMDFFLPTIHK
+1838 
-1851 HASLGVASQILVTI
+1851 ASLGVASQILVTI
-1865 AASDHAHGI
+1865 AASDHADGV

-1894 TVTLNIM
+1894 TVTLNVI
-1901 RSHGALSQVT
+1901 RHHGTLSPVT
-1911 LLWSIDSDPDGDLAF
+1911 LHWNIDSDPDGDLAF
-1926 TSGNVTFEIGQ
+1926 TSGNITFEIGQ
-1937 KSANITV
+1937 TSANITV

-1959 VSIISVSSG
+1959 VSILSVSSG
-1968 SLGVHTN
+1968 SLGAHIN

-1985 PCGVFIFSEKNR
+1985 PYGIFIFSEKNR
-1997 PIKVEE
+1997 PVKVEE
-2003 ATQNITLSVIRL
+2003 ATQNITLSIIRL
-2015 KGLMGKVS
+2015 KGLMGKVLVS
-2023 VTYATLD
+2023 YATLD
-2030 DMEKPPYFPPSM
+2030 DMEKPPYFPPNL

-2052 PASGFALFR
+2052 PASGFALFG

-2067 TITISILDD
+2067 TIAISILDD

-2083 SVFIELLNSTLIE
+2083 SVFIELLNSTLVA
-2096 KVQDRPIPNS
+2096 KVQSRSIPNS
-2106 PRLGPKVETIAHL
+2106 PRLGPKVETVAQL

-2127 FGTLQLSAPV
+2127 FGTLQLSAPI

-2145 GPIINVTRAGGAFA
+2145 GPIINVTRTGGAFA
-2159 DVSVKFKVVPITAVA
+2159 DVSVKFKAVPVTAIA

-2198 YIINDIYPELEE
+2198 YVINDIYPELEE
-2210 SFLVQLLN
+2210 SFLVQLMN
-2218 ETTGGAKLGV
+2218 ETTGGARLGA
-2228 LTEAIIIIEASDDP
+2228 LTEAVIIIEASDDP
-2242 YGLFGFQI
+2242 YGLFGVQI

-2296 QVVSGN
+2296 RVVSGN

-2333 LTHASGGGTIGLD
+2333 LTDASGGGTIGLD
-2346 RVANI
+2346 RIANI

-2365 VQSVYRVQEPLERSS
+2365 AQTVYRVQEPLERSS

-2402 SDIDVVALAV
+2402 SDIDVVALAME
-2412 KEGQDILSYYES
+2412 EGQDLLSYYES

-2433 WRTWVNVSALEEPQ
+2433 WRTWMNVSAVGEPL
-2447 YICATLCLREHA
+2447 YTCATLCLKEQA
-2459 CLAFSFFSVSEGP
+2459 CSAFSFFSASEAP

-2483 VVNSSDSWTYRKNIT
+2483 AVNNSDFWTYRKNMT

-2517 TRQWAIMLEGDE
+2517 TRQWAIMQEGDE

-2539 DDLPEMDES
+2539 DDFPEMDES

-2558 MNITASFKN
+2558 MNISASLKN

-2575 TSTVVIA
+2575 ISTVVIA

-2597 PNTSEDGLY
+2597 PNTSEDGLF
-2606 VEVPEQPQTTVEL
+2606 VEVQEQPQTLVEL
-2619 MILRTGGSLGQV
+2619 TIHRTGGSLGQV
-2631 TVEWR
+2631 AVEWR

-2659 GETRKT
+2659 GETKKT
-2665 AVLAI
+2665 IILTI

-2727 HEGEILQFHVVRT
+2727 HEGEILQFHVIRT
-2740 LPGRGNVSVNWKI
+2740 FPGRGNVTVNWKI

-2764 STGQLFFL
+2764 FSGQLFFP
-2772 EGSLNKTIFVHLLD
+2772 EGSLNTTLFVHLLD

-2801 DVTTQGVP
+2801 DVRTQGVP

-2851 NMTVQLFISRE
+2851 NITIQLFINRE

-2879 LSLKNQTEGNLA
+2879 LSLKNQTVGNLA
-2891 QPDVD
+2891 EPEVD
-2896 FVSVVGFLILEE
+2896 FVPIIGFLILEE

-2932 VNLTSVDLIMAP
+2932 VNLTYVELTMAAS
-2944 LTSFPP
+2944 TSFPP
-2950 RLEKTHL
+2950 RL
-2957 IHYRLKDSE
+2957 DSE
-2966 GLTAQITIDAND
+2966 GLTAQVIIDAND
-2978 GARGVIEWQHSRFE
+2978 GARGVIEWQQSRFE
-2992 VNETKGSLTLI
+2992 VNETHGSLTLV
-3003 AQRSKRTLGHVSLF
+3003 AQRSREPLGHVSLF
-3017 VYAQNLEAQLGLD
+3017 VYAQNLEAQVGLD

-3037 LHLVDGEKYKNI
+3037 LHFADGERYKNVN
-3049 DIMILDDDIPEGDET
+3049 IMILDDDIPEGDEK

-3070 NPSPGLELGEK
+3070 NPSPGLELGK
-3081 TIALITIL
+3081 NTIALIIVL

-3112 APYVQESS
+3112 ALYVQEGV
-3120 ALLYVVREPAQG
+3120 AVLYIVREPAQG

-3143 TEVNSSVE
+3143 TEVNSSNE
-3151 TKDLT
+3151 SKDLT
-3156 PSKGYIVLEEGI
+3156 PSKGYIVLEEGV
-3168 RFKALHVS
+3168 RFKALQIS

-3186 EHFVCTLFNPTGG
+3186 EYFVCTLFNPTGG
-3199 GRLGARVQTLITV
+3199 ARLGAHVQTLITV

-3225 AVANRATSIE
+3225 AVENRATSIDI
-3235 VEEANRTVY
+3235 EEANRTVY

-3255 AVSVEWETISETAFG
+3255 AVSVQWETVSETAFG
-3270 MRGMDAVF
+3270 MRGMDVVF
-3278 SIVQSFLD
+3278 SVFQSFLD
-3286 VSPSGWCF
+3286 ESASGWCF
-3294 FTLEDSVYG
+3294 FTLENLIYG

-3308 VSSTIYRWQGMFIPL
+3308 SSVTVYRWQGIFIPV

-3334 EAFNIGVS
+3334 EAFNIGFS
-3342 PYLVITHEE
+3342 PYFVITHEE
-3351 RSKEKPSVIS
+3351 RNEEKPSLNS
-3361 VYTFTS
+3361 VFTFTS

-3375 TIIISESSQVKYFSS
+3375 TIIILESSQVRYFTS
-3390 DNQDYLIVASQRDD
+3390 DSQDYLIIASQRDD
-3404 SELTQVFRWSG
+3404 SELTQVFRWNG
-3415 GSFTLHQTLPVRGV
+3415 GSFVLHQKLPVRGV
-3429 LSIALFA
+3429 LTVALFNKG
-3436 RRGSVF
+3436 GSVF

-3447 VNARPNSILLRWSGS
+3447 ANARLNSLLFRWSGS
-3462 EFINFQEVPISG
+3462 GFINFQEVPVSG
-3474 TTQVEALTSGDDIY
+3474 TTEVEALSSANDIY
-3488 LIFGKT
+3488 LIFAKNVFLGD
-3494 IIIGNQNSIDIF
+3494 QNSIDIF
-3506 IWETGQSAFR
+3506 IWEMGQSSFR

-3521 DFGNIN
+3521 DFAAVN
-3527 RIYSFTPASGIVH
+3527 RIHSFTPASGIAH
-3540 ILLIGQAM
+3540 ILLIGQDM
-3548 SALYCWNSELNQF
+3548 SAVYCWNSELNHF
-3561 SFILEAPSAHDAAS
+3561 SFVLEVPSAYDVAS
-3575 VTVKYLNSSKN
+3575 VTVKSLNSSKN
-3586 LIALVGTIHSH
+3586 LIALVGTRSH

-3606 QSDFI
+3606 HSDFI
-3611 PSSGELI
+3611 PGSGELI

-3624 DAVIVVN
+3624 EATIAVN
-3631 ILDDTVPEEEEFFR
+3631 ILDDTVPEKEESFK

-3654 AEIGINGYVKVTI
+3654 AEIGINDSVTITI

-3672 AHGVIGFAQNSLYKQ
+3672 AYGIVAFAQNSLYKQ

-3724 FPTSGVISFSEGQ
+3724 FPTSGVISFTEGQ
-3737 ALSTI
+3737 VLSTI
-3742 TLTVLADDVPELS
+3742 TLTILADNIPELS
-3755 EIVTIKLIHI
+3755 EVVIVTLTRI
-3765 TTEGIE
+3765 TTEGVE
-3771 DPSKGATIDQKRN
+3771 DSYEGATIDQDRSK
-3784 RSVITTLPNDLPY
+3784 SVITTLPNDSPF

-3803 AEFLFIRIAEPKE
+3803 AASVFIRVAEPKE
-3816 NITILQL
+3816 NTTTLQL
-3823 PIVRDKGLFGDIAIH
+3823 QLARDKGLLGDIAIH
-3838 LIAKPNFLL
+3838 LRAQPNFLL
-3847 YIDNQATENEDYVLQ
+3847 HVDNQATENEDYVLQ
-3862 ETVIMMKE
+3862 ETIIIMKE
-3870 NIKETYVKVAILSD
+3870 NIKEAHAKVSIL
-3884 KAPELEEGF
+3884 PG
-3893 IVNITEVYL
+3893 
-3902 VNSDFSAGQ
+3902 AG
-3911 PSVRRPGMEIVEIMI
+3911 E
-3926 EENDDPRGIFKFH
+3926 
-3939 VTTDFGGV
+3939 V

-3952 MPPPLNILQVPV
+3952 VPPPLNVLQVPV
-3964 VRMAGSFGAVNVYWK
+3964 VRLAGSFGAVNVYWK
-3979 ATPDSAGLED
+3979 ASPDSAGLED

-3998 FADKQVTAVI
+3998 FADKQVTAMI
-4008 EITIIDDAELELME
+4008 EIAVIDDAEFELTE
-4022 TFNISLIR
+4022 TFNISLIS

-4053 FGVFGFEEKTVMVDE
+4053 FGVFGFEEKTVMIDE
-4068 TLLSD
+4068 SLSSD

-4086 LGGKGAVRLQWTI
+4086 PGGKGTVRLEWTI
-4099 DETAKND
+4099 DEKAKHN
-4106 LRPLNGTLLFD
+4106 LSPLNGTLHFD

-4127 HTLHDTVLEEDRRFT
+4127 HTLQDTVLEEDRRFT
-4142 IQLMPT
+4142 IQLISI
-4148 DEIEISPMKGS
+4148 DEVEISPVKGS
-4159 ASIIIRGDKGT
+4159 ASIIIRGDKRA

-4182 VLIGEPSGKYNGTA
+4182 ILIGEPSAKYNGTA
-4196 IISLVRGSVIWGEV
+4196 IISLVRGPGILGEV
-4210 TVYWMIFPPSVG
+4210 TVFWRIFPPSVG
-4222 EFAEISGELTM
+4222 EFAETSGKLTM
-4233 RDGQSAAVVIIQA
+4233 RDEQSAVIVVIQA
-4246 LNDDVPEEKS
+4246 LNDDIPEEKS
-4256 FYEFRLTGVSE
+4256 FYEFQLTAVSE
-4267 GGILSESRSTASI
+4267 GGVLSESSSTANI
-4280 IVVASD
+4280 TVVASD
-4286 FPYGRFSFSH
+4286 SPYGRFAFSH
-4296 EQLRVSEEAK
+4296 EQLRVSEAQ
-4306 RVNIPV
+4306 RVNITI
-4312 IRSGGSFGPVRLW
+4312 IRSGGDFGHVRLW
-4325 YETVSGTAEAGF
+4325 YKTMSGTAEAGL
-4337 DFIPAVGDLLFEA
+4337 DFVPAAGELLFEA
-4350 REMAKSVQVEILDD
+4350 GEMRKSLHVEILDD
-4364 GLPEGPEEFSL
+4364 DYPEGPEEFSL
-4375 VITKVELLG
+4375 TITKVEL
-4384 RGYDFT
+4384 
-4390 IQENGLQIDQPP
+4390 
-4402 EIGNISIIRIIIMKN
+4402 
-4417 DNAEGVIEFD
+4417 
-4427 SRYTAFEVEEDIGMI
+4427 
-4442 MIPVV
+4442 
-4447 RLQGTYG
+4447 QG
-4454 CVTTDFI
+4454 
-4461 SQSSSAVPAG
+4461 
-4471 VDYIL
+4471 
-4476 HGSSVTFQHGQNL
+4476 
-4489 SFINIS
+4489 
-4495 IIDDNESEFAEP
+4495 SEFEEP
-4507 IEILLVGAT
+4507 IEILLTGAT

-4529 TIAKS
+4529 IIAKS
-4534 DPPFGIV
+4534 DSPFGVI
-4541 RFLNESK
+4541 RFLNQSK
-4548 ISVPNPNSTMILS
+4548 ISIPNPNSTMILS
-4561 LLLERTGGLLGEIQ
+4561 LVLERTGGLLGEIQ
-4575 VNWKILGPNSQEAL
+4575 
-4589 PPQNRDIEDPV
+4589 
-4600 SGSFYFG
+4600 
-4607 EGEGGVRIITL
+4607 
-4618 TVCPHE
+4618 
-4624 DFEVEEIFIIK
+4624 
-4635 LELVKGEA
+4635 
-4643 KLDSRSKDI
+4643 
-4652 TITIQKFGDPNGVVQ
+4652 IQKFGDPNGVVQ
-4667 FAPESLSEK
+4667 FAPETLSKK
-4676 TYSEPS
+4676 TYSEPL
-4682 ALEGPLIIT
+4682 ALEGPLLIT
-4691 FFVKRVKGIFGEI
+4691 FFVRRVKGTFGEI
-4704 MVYWEISSVFDIT
+4704 MVYWELSSEFDIT
-4717 GDFLSTQGFF
+4717 EDFLSTSGFF

-4733 SEVRF
+4733 SEASF
-4738 DVHLLPDDIPEIEE
+4738 DVHLLPDEVPEIEE

-4762 GGAELDPEKCITQ
+4762 GGAELDLEKSITW
-4775 FSVSANDDPHGVFA
+4775 FSVYANDDPHGVFA
-4789 LYSDYQSVL
+4789 LYSDRQSIL
-4798 VGQNLSRFIQI
+4798 IGQNLIRSIHI
-4809 NVTRLAGTFGDVA
+4809 NITRLAGTFGDVA
-4822 VGFQISSD
+4822 VGLRISSD
-4830 QKEQPVVSENTE
+4830 HKEQPIVTENAE

-4848 DGARYKVDMVPVR
+4848 DGATYKVDVVPIKN
-4861 SQVFLSLGSNF
+4861 QVFLSLGSNF

-4881 VSGRFYSMPKILQ
+4881 VGGRFYGMPTILQ
-4894 EAKSAVLPVPEKAA
+4894 EAKSAVLPVSEKAA
-4908 NSQVGFGSTAFPL
+4908 NSQVGFESTAFQL
-4921 TDFTAGTSHVVISRK
+4921 MNITAGTSHVMISRR
-4936 GTYGSLVVA
+4936 GTYGALSVA
-4945 WAAGYGPG
+4945 WTTGYAPG
-4953 LELPEFI
+4953 LEIPEFI
-4960 VVGNMTPKLGSLSF
+4960 VVGNMTPTLGSLSF

-4979 SKGVLLQTF
+4979 RKGVFLWTF
-4988 PSPGRPEAFVIHLS
+4988 PSPGRPEAFVLHLS

-5007 APGGAQLRSGFTFAE
+5007 APGGAQLRSGFIVAE
-5022 IEPMGVFQFSPSSRN
+5022 IEPMGVFQFSTSSRN
-5037 VTVSEDT
+5037 IIVSEDT
-5044 QIIRLSV
+5044 QMIRLHV

-5058 GDLIKVSYQTTAG
+5058 SDLIKVSYQTTAG
-5071 SAKPMEDFEPVQNGE
+5071 SAKPLEDFEPVQNGE
-5086 LLFEKFQP
+5086 LFFQKFQTE
-5094 DVDIEII
+5094 VDFEIT
-5101 IINDQLPE
+5101 IINDQLS
-5109 GKEIFYINLTAVE
+5109 EIEEFFYINLTSVE
-5122 MKGLQKFDTDWRPRL
+5122 IRGLQKFDVNWSPRL
-5137 NLDFSVALISILD
+5137 NLDFSVAVITILD
-5150 NDDLAGMDVSFPK
+5150 NDDLAGMDISFTE
-5163 TTVAVTVD
+5163 TTVAVAVD
-5171 TALIPVETGFSTT
+5171 TTLIPVETESTT
-5184 YTDTAMI
+5184 YLSTSKTTTI
-5191 NAGPQPS
+5191 LQPTNV
-5198 EMVAIVPETTG
+5198 VAIVTEATG
-5209 VSTIP
+5209 VSAIP
-5214 EKLVTVPD
+5214 EKLVTLHGTPAVSEKPD
-5222 TSALSGKPEVAA
+5222 VAT
-5234 VTADVSIHGIFSLG
+5234 VTANVSIHGTFSLG
-5248 PPVIYVEEEVK
+5248 PSIVYVEEEMK
-5259 NGTFNAAEVLI
+5259 NGTFNTAEVLI
-5270 RRTGGS
+5270 RRTG
-5276 SGNVSIIV
+5276 
-5284 KTFGER
+5284 
-5290 STQKE
+5290 
-5295 PNALPFHDIY
+5295 
-5305 GISNLTWAT
+5305 
-5314 EEEDFE
+5314 
-5320 EQTRILTFADGERE
+5320 
-5334 HKILVPILD
+5334 
-5343 DDEPEGQEFFY
+5343 
-5354 VFLTDPHGGAQIVKG
+5354 
-5369 KDNGGFA
+5369 
-5376 AFAMVIITGSDL
+5376 SDL
-5388 HNGIVGFSEE
+5388 HNGIIGFSEE
-5398 SQSGLELGEG
+5398 SQSGLELREG
-5408 AHKSMLHLTVTRQPN
+5408 ADMRRLHLIVTRQPN
-5423 RAFEDVRVFWRVTFN
+5423 RAFEDVKVFWRVTLN
-5438 KTVAMLQR
+5438 KTVVVLQK
-5446 DGVNLMD
+5446 DGINLME
-5453 ELLSVSGTT
+5453 ELQSVSGTT
-5462 TCTVGQTKCI
+5462 TCTMGQTKCFI
-5472 VTIELKSGKMPQ
+5472 SIELKPEK
-5484 VEMPFFVE
+5484 
-5492 LYEVSAGAA
+5492 
-5501 INNSA
+5501 
-5506 RFAQIKFLR
+5506 
-5515 SDEPQSLVYFSV
+5515 
-5527 GSRLPVAHKKA
+5527 
-5538 TFISLQVARDS
+5538 
-5549 GTGLRMSVNFS
+5549 
-5560 TQELRS
+5560 ELRS
-5566 AEKIGRT
+5566 AETIGRT
-5573 LISPA
+5573 IISPA
-5578 LSGKDFVRTEG
+5578 ISGKDFVITEG

-5594 PGQRNTILD
+5594 PGQRSTVLD
-5603 VILTPDTG
+5603 VILTPETG
-5611 SLNPFP
+5611 SLNSFP

-5626 PKGRARIDKVYGT
+5626 PKGGARIDKVYGT

-5644 VSDADSQSFWG
+5644 VSDADSQAIWG
-5655 LADQLQQP
+5655 LADQLHQP
-5663 LDGDILN
+5663 VNDDILN
-5670 RVLHSISMKVAMENT
+5670 RVLHTISMKVATENT

-5690 AVMHLTDKITV
+5690 AMMHLIEKITT
-5701 EGKSQAFSI
+5701 EGKIQAFSVAS
-5710 ENRNLFYEILCAL
+5710 RTLFYEILCSL
-5723 SNPKRKDTRGFSH
+5723 INPKRKDTRGFSH
-5736 FIEVTE
+5736 FAEVTE
-5742 NFAFSLVTDVTC
+5742 NFAFSLLTNVTC

-5795 IRVPERLLEVP
+5795 IQIPEKLL
-5806 DVEIMAGKSTCELV
+5806 DVQDAEIMAGKSTCKLV

-5831 ITGNNLPALKN
+5831 ISGNNLPTLKN

-5854 QPLTDNNEVLYRIY
+5854 QLLTNDNEVLYRIY

-5883 WNQATASWLSDS
+5883 WNQAAASWLSDS
-5895 QFCKVVEDTSDYVE
+5895 QFCKVVEETADYVE
-5909 CACSYMSV
+5909 CACSHMSV
-5917 HAVYAQTDNLS
+5917 YAVYAQTDNLS
-5928 SYNEAFFSS
+5928 SYNEAFFTS
-5937 GFMCI
+5937 GFICI
-5942 SGLGLAVLSHIF
+5942 SGLCLAVLSHIF
-5954 CARHSMFAA
+5954 CARYSMFAA
-5963 KLLAHMMAASLGT
+5963 KLLTHMMAASLGT
-5976 QIVFLASAYA
+5976 QILFLASAYA
-5986 SPQLTDESCSAIAAI
+5986 SPQLAEESCSAMAAV

-6030 SERRYLLFF
+6030 TERRYLLFF

-6064 MPQIYGLIHGDLCF
+6064 MSQIYGLIHGDLCF
-6078 IPNIYVALFT
+6078 IPNVYAALFT

-6109 VKLQWKAYD
+6109 VKPQWKAYD
-6118 DVFRGRTNAAEVPLV
+6118 DIFRGRTNAAEIPLI

-6148 LHMAYRHFWMLI
+6148 LHMAYRHFWMLV

-6179 LHNQTCCPMKA
+6179 LHNQMCCPMKA

>member
-1 MGLNSIS
+1 MSVSQGS
-8 KATRSNENTLGM
+8 GM
-20 PSTSLLVN
+20 PSASLLVN
-28 LLSALFIPYVFGE
+28 LLSALFIPFVSGE

-50 KFVVNETS
+50 EFVVNETS

-73 NVTAIVSLYGDDTG
+73 NVTAIVSLYGEDTG

-93 AAAFIPVGETNRT
+93 AAAFIPIGETNRT
-106 VYIAVCDDE
+106 VYIAVCDDD

-121 TFTFHLTLQKPSANV
+121 TFIFHLTLQKPSANV

-146 TILSNDNAFGIISFN
+146 TILSNDNAFGVISFN

-192 TVTFEVEGGPNPPEE
+192 TVTFEIEGGPNPPEE

-212 KGNITFPPGRAM
+212 KGNITFPPGRAT

-253 AEINI
+253 AEINT
-258 SRCSVEIII
+258 SRSSVEIII

-310 EVSVS
+310 EVSIS
-315 YVVITG
+315 YVIVTG

-335 LQPTTTVVFPPFV
+335 LQSNTTVVFPPFI

-368 FHVVLLKDTL
+368 FHVMLLKDTL
-378 QGDAV
+378 KGDAV
-383 LLGPSIVQVTIK
+383 LLSPSIVQVTIK

-408 ILFERTVVIDE
+408 ALFERTVIIDE
-419 DTTSRFED
+419 DTTSRFEN

-437 GNISVNWELTRNSS
+437 GNISVRWILTRNSS
-451 DPSPVIADIRPS
+451 DPSPVTADISPS
-463 SGVLHFAQGQMLA
+463 SGVLRFAQGQMLA
-476 SIPLTIVNDDVP
+476 SIPLTVVNDDIP
-488 EEAEAYLLR
+488 EEAEAYLLQ
-497 ILPHTIRGGA
+497 ILPHTIQGGA

-515 LFFIQDSDDVYGL
+515 LFYIQDSDDVYGL
-528 IIFFPLEHQKIES
+528 ITFFPIENQKIES

-552 TRLGGTTGD
+552 TRLGGTKGD
-561 VNMFY
+561 VRMFY

-577 HLRAKDGIL
+577 PLRAKDGIL
-586 NTSRRNNLIFPEQKT
+586 NISRRNSLIFPEQKT
-601 QVTTKLP
+601 QVTSKLP

-623 KLETV
+623 QLETV
-628 ELVNIIPPIPP
+628 ELVNINPPIPP
-639 ISPRFGKIQN
+639 ISPRFGEIRN
-649 ISLVVTLDIA
+649 ISLVVTPDIA

-667 NLPVILHE
+667 NLPIILHE
-675 PEDSATEVVYIPL
+675 PEDSAAEVVYIPL

-696 ATVYWSLKPSGFHSK
+696 ATVYWSLKPSGFNSK
-711 SVTLDD
+711 AVTLDD

-739 VKADDTPEMNE
+739 VKADDVPEMNE

-761 ENQVLKSGYTSRD
+761 ENEVLKSGYTSRD

-783 GGIFEFSPTS
+783 GGIFEFSPAS
-793 RGPYTIKEGE
+793 RGPYIIKEGE

-815 LVKQFLHYRVEPRES
+815 LVKQFLRYWVEPRDS

-852 LLSRLDGIPEL
+852 LLTRLDGIPEL

-873 HGERESKLGSATVV
+873 HGERESKLGSATIV

-900 IEFVSDDLIVMINE
+900 IEFVSDDLIVTINE
-914 SKGDDTYSAVYD
+914 SKGDDTYSAVYGI
-926 VIRNRGN
+926 IRNRGN
-933 FGDVSISWV
+933 FGDVSVSWV
-942 VCPDF
+942 VSPDF
-947 TQDVFPVQGTIFFG
+947 TQDVFPVQGTVFFG
-961 DQEFLKN
+961 DQEFSKN

-979 EEMEEFTIIL
+979 EEMEEFTITL
-989 LNATGGAKIGNRT
+989 LNATGGAKIGNKT

-1024 VQEGET
+1024 VQEGESAAFT
-1030 ANFIVLRNGSVDVA
+1030 VLRNGSVDVA

-1060 GDFVPVEKGEVLVFA
+1060 GDFVPVEGETLVFE
-1075 VGNRKQRISVFVNE
+1075 VGNREQRISVFIKE
-1089 DGIPETDESFYI
+1089 DDIPETDEPFYI

-1142 EGKTNAFWILR
+1142 EGKTNAFWIVR
-1153 HRGHFGIV
+1153 HRGRFGNV

-1168 ENDSALQPGQE
+1168 QNGSALQPGQE
-1179 FYETSGIVNFM
+1179 FYETSGTVNFM
-1190 DGEEAKQI
+1190 DGEGAKPI

-1204 DKIPEF
+1204 DTIPEF
-1210 NEFYILKLVNIS
+1210 NEFYILKLVNVS
-1222 GGFPGPGGQLAGTNL
+1222 GGSPGPGGQLAGTNL

-1253 ILDPKCLER
+1253 ILDPECLER
-1262 EVAEDIL
+1262 EVAEDVL

-1301 EFTDGLPPM
+1301 EFPAGLPPM

-1316 GIFPSTVHLQPHMRR
+1316 GIFPSTVPLQPHMRR

-1337 ALYFTGVEGAFGTV
+1337 ALYFSGLEGAFGTV
-1351 HPKYHPNK
+1351 NPIYHPSR
-1359 NNSITNFTF
+1359 NNSIANFTF
-1368 SAWVIPNANTNGFVI
+1368 SAWVMPNANTNGFVV

-1413 LGSNATYI
+1413 WGSNATYT

-1459 IKSLKGEAIID
+1459 IKSLKGEAITD

-1483 SDRFTGLMQDVRSYE
+1483 DDRFTGLMQDVRFYQ

-1536 IISARDDNEEEGEE
+1536 IISAKDDNEEEGEE
-1550 LFILKLVSVYGGARI
+1550 LFILKLVCVYGGARI

-1587 FTGSCIPEIAEEGS
+1587 FTGACIPEVAEEGS

-1638 ANASGIITF
+1638 ANASGTITF

-1660 LDDDIPELN
+1660 LDDDIPELA

-1722 LPPQPEDAMTL
+1722 QPPQPGDAMTL
-1733 PASSIPHVTVQEE
+1733 PASTVPQVTVKEE

-1754 IRAQGLLGRV
+1754 VRAQGLLGRV
-1764 LAEFRTVSL
+1764 TAEFRTVSL

-1778 EDYQSVAGTLEF
+1778 GDYQSVAGTLEF
-1790 QPGERYK
+1790 QPGDRYK
-1797 YVSVNIT
+1797 YISVNIT
-1804 DNSVP
+1804 DNSIP

-1824 GVTEFFRVDGSGSG
+1824 GVTAELYGVEGSGSG
-1838 DGDMDFFLPTIHK
+1838 DGDMEFFLPTIHR

-1865 AASDHAHGI
+1865 EASDHAHGV

-1894 TVTLNIM
+1894 IVTFNVV
-1901 RSHGALSQVT
+1901 RGHGALSPVT

-1959 VSIISVSSG
+1959 VSILSVSSG

-1975 ATLTVLASDD
+1975 ATLIVLASDD
-1985 PCGVFIFSEKNR
+1985 PYGVFIFSEKNR
-1997 PIKVEE
+1997 PIEVEE
-2003 ATQNITLSVIRL
+2003 ATQNITLSIIRL
-2015 KGLMGKVS
+2015 RGLMGKVI

-2030 DMEKPPYFPPSM
+2030 DMEKPPYFPPNL

-2052 PASGFALFR
+2052 PVSGFALFR

-2096 KVQDRPIPNS
+2096 KVQNRPIPNS
-2106 PRLGPKVETIAHL
+2106 PRLGPKVETIAHV
-2119 IIIANDDA
+2119 IIAANDDA
-2127 FGTLQLSAPV
+2127 FGILQLSAPI

-2145 GPIINVTRAGGAFA
+2145 GPIINVTRTGGAFA
-2159 DVSVKFKVVPITAVA
+2159 DVSVKFKTVPITAIP

-2218 ETTGGAKLGV
+2218 ETTGGAKLGA

-2296 QVVSGN
+2296 RVVSGN

-2333 LTHASGGGTIGLD
+2333 LTDASGGGTIGLD

-2365 VQSVYRVQEPLERSS
+2365 AQSVYRVQEPLERSS
-2380 CANITVRRSGGHF
+2380 CANITVRRSGGLF
-2393 GRLLLFYST
+2393 GQLLLFYST

-2412 KEGQDILSYYES
+2412 EEGQDLLFYYES

-2433 WRTWVNVSALEEPQ
+2433 WRTWVNVSAVGEPQ
-2447 YICATLCLREHA
+2447 YTCATLCLKEHA
-2459 CLAFSFFSVSEGP
+2459 CSAFSFFSASEGP

-2483 VVNSSDSWTYRKNIT
+2483 AVNHSDFWTYRKNMT

-2529 FANLTVSILP
+2529 FANLTVSILV
-2539 DDLPEMDES
+2539 DDFPEMDES

-2558 MNITASFKN
+2558 VNITASFEN

-2606 VEVPEQPQTTVEL
+2606 VEVQEQPQSTVEL
-2619 MILRTGGSLGQV
+2619 MIHRTGGSLGQV

-2652 EILTFAE
+2652 EVLTFAE
-2659 GETRKT
+2659 GETKKT
-2665 AVLAI
+2665 IVLTI
-2670 LDDSEPEDDESII
+2670 LDDSEPEDDESVVI
-2683 VSLVYTEGGSR
+2683 SLVYTEGGSR

-2708 NDNVAGIVSFQ
+2708 NDNVAGIVSFH
-2719 TASRSVIG
+2719 TTSRSVIG
-2727 HEGEILQFHVVRT
+2727 HEGEILQFHVIRT
-2740 LPGRGNVSVNWKI
+2740 PPGRGNVTVNWKI

-2764 STGQLFFL
+2764 FTGQLFFP
-2772 EGSLNKTIFVHLLD
+2772 EGSLDKTILVHLLD

-2801 DVTTQGVP
+2801 DVRTQGVP

-2851 NMTVQLFISRE
+2851 NVTIQLFINRE

-2867 AINVTYTTVPGM
+2867 AINVTYTTVPGV

-2891 QPDVD
+2891 EPDVD
-2896 FVSVVGFLILEE
+2896 FVPVVGFLILEE
-2908 GETAAAINITILED
+2908 GVTAAAIDITILED

-2932 VNLTSVDLIMAP
+2932 VNLTYVELIMAP

-2950 RLEKTHL
+2950 RL
-2957 IHYRLKDSE
+2957 DSE
-2966 GLTAQITIDAND
+2966 GVTAQIIIDAND
-2978 GARGVIEWQHSRFE
+2978 GARGIIEWQHSRFDI
-2992 VNETKGSLTLI
+2992 NETQGRLTLV
-3003 AQRSKRTLGHVSLF
+3003 AQRSKGTLGHVSLF

-3030 YIFTPMI
+3030 YSFTPMI
-3037 LHLVDGEKYKNI
+3037 LRFADRERYKSV
-3049 DIMILDDDIPEGDET
+3049 DIMILDDDIPEGDEK

-3070 NPSPGLELGEK
+3070 NPSPGLELGEN
-3081 TIALITIL
+3081 TIALITVL

-3097 LSFNNSEHFFLREPT
+3097 LSFNNSEHFFLSEPT
-3112 APYVQESS
+3112 ALYVQESV
-3120 ALLYVVREPAQG
+3120 AVLYIVREPAQG

-3143 TEVNSSVE
+3143 TEANSSVE
-3151 TKDLT
+3151 SKDLT
-3156 PSKGYIVLEEGI
+3156 PSKGYVVLEEGV
-3168 RFKALHVS
+3168 RFKALRIS

-3199 GRLGARVQTLITV
+3199 ARLGARVQTLITV

-3225 AVANRATSIE
+3225 AVANRATSINI
-3235 VEEANRTVY
+3235 EEANRTVY

-3255 AVSVEWETISETAFG
+3255 AVSVEWETVSETAFG
-3270 MRGMDAVF
+3270 MRGMDIVF
-3278 SIVQSFLD
+3278 SIFQSF
-3286 VSPSGWCF
+3286 SHASASGWCF

-3303 IMLRK
+3303 VMLRE
-3308 VSSTIYRWQGMFIPL
+3308 VSSTIYRWQGVFIPL

-3334 EAFNIGVS
+3334 EAFHIGLS
-3342 PYLVITHEE
+3342 PYFVITHEE
-3351 RSKEKPSVIS
+3351 RNEQKPSVNS

-3367 GFKLFLVQ
+3367 GLKVYLVQ
-3375 TIIISESSQVKYFSS
+3375 TIIISESSQVRYFTS
-3390 DNQDYLIVASQRDD
+3390 DSQDYLIVASQRND
-3404 SELTQVFRWSG
+3404 SELTQVFRWVG
-3415 GSFTLHQTLPVRGV
+3415 GSFMLHQTLPVRGV
-3429 LSIALFA
+3429 LSMALFT
-3436 RRGSVF
+3436 RGGSVF

-3447 VNARPNSILLRWSGS
+3447 ARAGLSSLLLRWSGN
-3462 EFINFQEVPISG
+3462 EFINFQEVLISG
-3474 TTQVEALTSGDDIY
+3474 STLIEALISGDDIY
-3488 LIFGKT
+3488 LLFAKT
-3494 IIIGNQNSIDIF
+3494 VSLAGQNSIDIF
-3506 IWETGQSAFR
+3506 VWEPGQSSFR

-3521 DFGNIN
+3521 DFAAIN
-3527 RIYSFTPASGIVH
+3527 RIHSFTPASGIVH
-3540 ILLIGQAM
+3540 ILLIGHAV

-3561 SFILEAPSAHDAAS
+3561 SFILEAPSARDAAS
-3575 VTVKYLNSSKN
+3575 VTVKSLNSSKN
-3586 LIALVGTIHSH
+3586 LIALVGATHSH
-3597 IYELAYISS
+3597 IYELAYVSS

-3618 FEPGDR
+3618 FKPGDR
-3624 DAVIVVN
+3624 EAVIAVN
-3631 ILDDTVPEEEEFFR
+3631 ILDDTVPEEEESFR

-3654 AEIGINGYVKVTI
+3654 AEIGINSYVRITI

-3672 AHGVIGFAQNSLYKQ
+3672 AYGVVGFAQNSLYKQ

-3709 RITIAWEADGSISDI
+3709 RITVAWEADGSISDV

-3755 EIVTIKLIHI
+3755 ETVIVTLTHVS
-3765 TTEGIE
+3765 TEGLA
-3771 DPSKGATIDQKRN
+3771 DPSKGAAVDQRRKK
-3784 RSVITTLPNDLPY
+3784 SVITTLPSDSPH
-3797 GLVGWH
+3797 GVVGWQ
-3803 AEFLFIRIAEPKE
+3803 AESLFVRVAEPKE

-3823 PIVRDKGLFGDIAIH
+3823 QIVRNKGLRGDVAVH

-3847 YIDNQATENEDYVLQ
+3847 PINKQATENEDYVLQ
-3862 ETVIMMKE
+3862 ETIIIMKE
-3870 NIKETYVKVAILSD
+3870 HIKKTYVKVAILPD
-3884 KAPELEEGF
+3884 DAPELEEGF

-3939 VTTDFGGV
+3939 VTRDAVGV

-3952 MPPPLNILQVPV
+3952 VPPPLNILRVPV
-3964 VRMAGSFGAVNVYWK
+3964 VRLAGSFGAVNVYWK
-3979 ATPDSAGLED
+3979 ATPDSAGPED

-3998 FADKQVTAVI
+3998 FADRQITAVI
-4008 EITIIDDAELELME
+4008 EIIITDDAEFELME
-4022 TFNISLIR
+4022 TFSISLIR
-4030 VAGGGRLG
+4030 VTGGGRFG
-4038 DDVVVTVVIPQNDSP
+4038 DDTVVSVVIPQNDSP

-4068 TLLSD
+4068 SLLSD
-4073 DPDSYVTLTVVRS
+4073 DPNSYVTLTVVRS
-4086 LGGKGAVRLQWTI
+4086 PGGKGAVQLRWTI
-4099 DETAKND
+4099 DEAAKDD
-4106 LRPLNGTLLFD
+4106 LSPLNGTLHFD

-4122 KTIVL
+4122 KTIIL
-4127 HTLHDTVLEEDRRFT
+4127 HTLQDAVLEEDRHFT
-4142 IQLMPT
+4142 IQLVSV
-4148 DEIEISPMKGS
+4148 DEAEISPVKGS
-4159 ASIIIRGDKGT
+4159 ASIIIRGDKGA
-4170 SGEVGIAPSSRH
+4170 SGEVGVAQSSRH
-4182 VLIGEPSGKYNGTA
+4182 VLIGEPSAKYNGTA
-4196 IISLVRGSVIWGEV
+4196 IISLVRGPAIWGEV
-4210 TVYWMIFPPSVG
+4210 TVYWRIVPPSVG
-4222 EFAEISGELTM
+4222 EFAETSGKLTM
-4233 RDGQSAAVVIIQA
+4233 REGQSAAIVVIQA
-4246 LNDDVPEEKS
+4246 LNDDIPEEKR
-4256 FYEFRLTGVSE
+4256 FYEFQLTGISE
-4267 GGILSESRSTASI
+4267 GGVLSEGSSTANVT
-4280 IVVASD
+4280 VVASD
-4286 FPYGRFSFSH
+4286 LPYGRFSFSH
-4296 EQLRVSEEAK
+4296 EQLRVSEEVQW
-4306 RVNIPV
+4306 VNITV
-4312 IRSGGSFGPVRLW
+4312 IRSGGSLRPVRLW
-4325 YETVSGTAEAGF
+4325 YETVSGSAEAGV
-4337 DFIPAVGDLLFEA
+4337 DFIPAPGALLFEA
-4350 REMAKSVQVEILDD
+4350 HEMAKSVQIEILDD
-4364 GLPEGPEEFSL
+4364 DLPEGPEEFSL
-4375 VITKVELLG
+4375 VLTKVELLG

-4390 IQENGLQIDQPP
+4390 IQENGLQVDQPP
-4402 EIGNISIIRIIIMKN
+4402 EIGNISTVRITIMKN
-4417 DNAEGVIEFD
+4417 DHAEGIIEFD
-4427 SRYTAFEVEEDIGMI
+4427 PRYTAFEVEEDVGVI

-4447 RLQGTYG
+4447 RLHGTHGRVTADVMSQG
-4454 CVTTDFI
+4454 
-4461 SQSSSAVPAG
+4461 SSAVPG
-4471 VDYIL
+4471 RIDYIL
-4476 HGSSVTFQHGQNL
+4476 HGDSVTFQHGQSL
-4489 SFINIS
+4489 SFINVS

-4507 IEILLVGAT
+4507 IEILLIGAT

-4534 DPPFGIV
+4534 DSPFGVV
-4541 RFLNESK
+4541 RFLNESR
-4548 ISVPNPNSTMILS
+4548 ISLPNPNSTMILF
-4561 LLLERTGGLLGEIQ
+4561 LVLERTGGLLGEIQ
-4575 VNWKILGPNSQEAL
+4575 VNWEIVGPDSQEAL
-4589 PPQNRDIEDPV
+4589 PPQNRDIADPV

-4607 EGEGGVRIITL
+4607 EGEGGMRTIIL
-4618 TVCPHE
+4618 TVYPHE
-4624 DFEVEEIFIIK
+4624 EIEVEETFVIK
-4635 LELVKGEA
+4635 LKLVRGEA
-4643 KLDSRSKDI
+4643 KLDARAKDV
-4652 TITIQKFGDPNGVVQ
+4652 TLTIQKFGDPNGVVQ
-4667 FAPESLSEK
+4667 FTPESLSVK
-4676 TYSEPS
+4676 TYLEPS
-4682 ALEGPLIIT
+4682 ALEGPLVIT
-4691 FFVKRVKGIFGEI
+4691 FFVKRVKGILGEI
-4704 MVYWEISSVFDIT
+4704 KVYWEISSQFDIT
-4717 GDFLSTQGFF
+4717 GDFLSTKGFF

-4733 SEVRF
+4733 SDASF
-4738 DVHLLPDDIPEIEE
+4738 DVHLLPDDVPEIEE
-4752 DYVIQLVSVE
+4752 EYVIQLVSVE
-4762 GGAELDPEKCITQ
+4762 GGAELDLEKCITQ
-4775 FSVSANDDPHGVFA
+4775 FSVSASDDPHGVFA
-4789 LYSDYQSVL
+4789 LYADRQSIL
-4798 VGQNLSRFIQI
+4798 IGQNLGRFIQI
-4809 NVTRLAGTFGDVA
+4809 NVTRLAGAFGDVA
-4822 VGFQISSD
+4822 VRYRISSD
-4830 QKEQPVVSENTE
+4830 HKEQLVVTENAE
-4842 RQLVVK
+4842 RQLVVS
-4848 DGARYKVDMVPVR
+4848 DGARYKVDTVPVK

-4872 TLQLVTVML
+4872 TLQLVTVAL
-4881 VSGRFYSMPKILQ
+4881 VGGHFYGMPKILQ
-4894 EAKSAVLPVPEKAA
+4894 GAKSAVLPVPERAA
-4908 NSQVGFGSTAFPL
+4908 NSQVGFESPAFSL
-4921 TDFTAGTSHVVISRK
+4921 TDITAGMSQVVISRR
-4936 GTYGSLVVA
+4936 GTYGSLMVA
-4945 WAAGYGPG
+4945 WAAGYAPG
-4953 LELPEFI
+4953 LEIPEFI
-4960 VVGNMTPKLGSLSF
+4960 VIGNMTPKLGSLSF

-4979 SKGVLLQTF
+4979 SKGVLLWTF
-4988 PSPGRPEAFVIHLS
+4988 PSPGQPEAFAVHLS

-5007 APGGAQLRSGFTFAE
+5007 APGGAELRSGFTVAE

-5037 VTVSEDT
+5037 IMVSEDT
-5044 QIIRLSV
+5044 QVIRLQV

-5058 GDLIKVSYQTTAG
+5058 GHLVKVSYQTTAG
-5071 SAKPMEDFEPVQNGE
+5071 SAEPLEDFEPVHNGE
-5086 LLFEKFQP
+5086 LLFQKFQAE
-5094 DVDIEII
+5094 VNFEII
-5101 IINDQLPE
+5101 IINDHLPE
-5109 GKEIFYINLTAVE
+5109 VEEFFYINLTSVE
-5122 MKGLQKFDTDWRPRL
+5122 IRGLQKFTHTNWRPRL
-5137 NLDFSVALISILD
+5137 NLDFSVAVVTILD
-5150 NDDLAGMDVSFPK
+5150 NDGLAGMDVPLPK

-5171 TALIPVETGFSTT
+5171 TALLPIETDSSTT
-5184 YTDTAMI
+5184 HPGMTKITVV
-5191 NAGPQPS
+5191 PQPT
-5198 EMVAIVPETTG
+5198 EMVAIVTE
-5209 VSTIP
+5209 IP
-5214 EKLVTVPD
+5214 DKLVTLPG
-5222 TSALSGKPEVAA
+5222 TSAMSDKPDLAT
-5234 VTADVSIHGIFSLG
+5234 VTAGVYIHGTFSLG
-5248 PPVIYVEEEVK
+5248 PPIIYVEEEMK

-5270 RRTGGS
+5270 RRTGGTA
-5276 SGNVSIIV
+5276 GNVSV
-5284 KTFGER
+5284 TVRTFGER
-5290 STQKE
+5290 SAQKE
-5295 PNALPFHDIY
+5295 PNALPLRDIY
-5305 GISNLTWAT
+5305 GLSNLTWAV

-5320 EQTRILTFADGERE
+5320 EQTLVLTFVDGERE
-5334 HKILVPILD
+5334 RKVLFQILD

-5354 VFLTDPHGGAQIVKG
+5354 VLLTDPRGGAQIVKG
-5369 KDNGGFA
+5369 KDDTGFA
-5376 AFAMVIITGSDL
+5376 AFAMIVITGNDL
-5388 HNGIVGFSEE
+5388 QNGIIGFSEE
-5398 SQSGLELGEG
+5398 SQKGLELGEG
-5408 AHKSMLHLTVTRQPN
+5408 ADRKRLHLTVTRQPN
-5423 RAFEDVRVFWRVTFN
+5423 RAFEDVKVFWRVTFD
-5438 KTVAMLQR
+5438 KTATVLQK
-5446 DGVNLMD
+5446 DDVNLRD

-5462 TCTVGQTKCI
+5462 TCTVGRTKCFI
-5472 VTIELKSGKMPQ
+5472 TVELKPGKVRSDEVPQ
-5484 VEMPFFVE
+5484 VEVYFFVE
-5492 LYEVSAGAA
+5492 LYEVTAGAA

-5506 RFAQIKFLR
+5506 RFAQIKFLQ
-5515 SDEPQSLVYFSV
+5515 SDGPWSLVYFSV

-5538 TFISLQVARDS
+5538 TLISLQVARDS
-5549 GTGLRMSVNFS
+5549 GTGLMVSVNFS

-5566 AEKIGRT
+5566 AETMGRA

-5578 LSGKDFVRTEG
+5578 VSGKDFVRTEG

-5603 VILTPDTG
+5603 VILTPETG

-5626 PKGRARIDKVYGT
+5626 PKGGARIDKVYGT

-5644 VSDADSQSFWG
+5644 VSDADLQAVWG

-5670 RVLHSISMKVAMENT
+5670 RVLHSISVKVATENT

-5690 AVMHLTDKITV
+5690 AVMHLIDKITV

-5710 ENRNLFYEILCAL
+5710 ENRNLFYEILCTL
-5723 SNPKRKDTRGFSH
+5723 INPKRKDTRGFSH
-5736 FIEVTE
+5736 FAEVTE
-5742 NFAFSLVTDVTC
+5742 NFAFSLSTDVTC
-5754 GSPGEKSKTILDSCP
+5754 GSLGEKGKTLLDSCP

-5783 NGHKFEGKEGDY
+5783 NGHKFEGKDGDY
-5795 IRVPERLLEVP
+5795 IQIPERLLDVP
-5806 DVEIMAGKSTCELV
+5806 DAEIMSEKIPCEIV

-5831 ITGNNLPALKN
+5831 ISGNNLPALKN
-5842 KVLSLSVKGQSS
+5842 KILSLSVKSHRS

-5868 AAEPRIIPQTSLCLL
+5868 AAEPRIVPKTSLCLL
-5883 WNQATASWLSDS
+5883 WNQAAASWLSDS
-5895 QFCKVVEDTSDYVE
+5895 QFCKLVEDTSDYVE

-5917 HAVYAQTDNLS
+5917 YAVYAQTDSLS

-5937 GFMCI
+5937 GFICI
-5942 SGLGLAVLSHIF
+5942 SGLCLAVLSHIF
-5954 CARHSMFAA
+5954 CARYSMFAA
-5963 KLLAHMMAASLGT
+5963 KLLTHMMAASLGT

-5986 SPQLTDESCSAIAAI
+5986 SPQLTAESCSAVAAV

-6030 SERRYLLFF
+6030 TERRYLLFF

-6049 VILLIVILKGIYHQS
+6049 VILLIVILRGIYHQS

-6078 IPNIYVALFT
+6078 IPNIYAALFT
-6088 AALVPLMCL
+6088 AALVPLTCL
-6097 VVVFVVFIHAYQ
+6097 VVVFVVFVHAYQ
-6109 VKLQWKAYD
+6109 VKPQWKAYD
-6118 DVFRGRTNAAEVPLV
+6118 DVFRGRTNAAEIPLV
-6133 LYLFAL
+6133 LCLFAL
-6139 ISVTWLWGG
+6139 ISLAWLWGG
-6148 LHMAYRHFWMLI
+6148 LHMAYRRFWMSV
-6160 LFVIF
+6160 LFVVF

-6230 MEEVPPDWERASFQ
+6230 MEEVPPDWERGSFQ
-6244 QGSQASPDLKPSP
+6244 QASQASPDLKPSS

-6269 GQGSLI
+6269 GPGSLI

>member
-1 MGLNSIS
+1 MSVSPG
-8 KATRSNENTLGM
+8 LGM
-20 PSTSLLVN
+20 PSASLLVN

-50 KFVVNETS
+50 TFVVNETS

-106 VYIAVCDDE
+106 VYIAVCDDD

-121 TFTFHLTLQKPSANV
+121 TFTFHLTFQKPSANV

-212 KGNITFPPGRAM
+212 KGNITFPPGRAT

-258 SRCSVEIII
+258 SRSSVEIII

-310 EVSVS
+310 EVSIS

-321 NSTAHAQQNLDFID
+321 NSTAHAQQDLDFID
-335 LQPTTTVVFPPFV
+335 LQPTTTIVFPPFI
-348 HESHLKFQIVDD
+348 HESHLKFHIVDD

-383 LLGPSIVQVTIK
+383 LLGPSTVQVTIK

-451 DPSPVIADIRPS
+451 DASPVIADIRPS

-476 SIPLTIVNDDVP
+476 SVPLTIINDDFP

-515 LFFIQDSDDVYGL
+515 LFYIQDSDDVYGL
-528 IIFFPLEHQKIES
+528 IIFFPMEHQKIES
-541 SPGERYLSLSF
+541 SPGERFLSLSF
-552 TRLGGTTGD
+552 TRLGGTKGD

-577 HLRAKDGIL
+577 PLRAKDGIL

-649 ISLVVTLDIA
+649 ISLEVTPDIA

-667 NLPVILHE
+667 NLPIILHE
-675 PEDSATEVVYIPL
+675 PEDSAAEVVYIPL

-696 ATVYWSLKPSGFHSK
+696 ATVYWSLKPSGFNSK
-711 SVTLDD
+711 AVTLDD

-750 TVTLSLDRVSV
+750 TVTLFLDRVSV

-783 GGIFEFSPTS
+783 GGVFEFSPTS
-793 RGPYTIKEGE
+793 RGPYVIKEGE
-803 SVELHITRSRGA
+803 SVELRITRSRGA
-815 LVKQFLHYRVEPRES
+815 LVKQFLHYRVEPRDS

-900 IEFVSDDLIVMINE
+900 IEFVSEDLIVMINE

-926 VIRNRGN
+926 VVRNRGN
-933 FGDVSISWV
+933 FGVVSVSWV

-961 DQEFLKN
+961 DQEFSKN

-979 EEMEEFTIIL
+979 EEMEEFTITL

-1002 TATLRIRR
+1002 AATLRIRR

-1030 ANFIVLRNGSVDVA
+1030 ANFTVLRNGSVDVA

-1060 GDFVPVEKGEVLVFA
+1060 GDFVPVEKGKALVFA
-1075 VGNRKQRISVFVNE
+1075 VGNRKQRISVFINE
-1089 DGIPETDESFYI
+1089 DDIPETDESFYI

-1153 HRGHFGIV
+1153 HRGHFGNV

-1168 ENDSALQPGQE
+1168 ENDSAFQPGQE

-1190 DGEEAKQI
+1190 DGEEAKPI

-1222 GGFPGPGGQLAGTNL
+1222 GGSPGPGGQLAGTNL

-1242 IPFNDDPFGVF
+1242 IPFNDDPFGIF
-1253 ILDPKCLER
+1253 ILDPECLER
-1262 EVAEDIL
+1262 EVAEDVL

-1337 ALYFTGVEGAFGTV
+1337 ALYFSGVEGAFGTV
-1351 HPKYHPNK
+1351 HPKYHPSK
-1359 NNSITNFTF
+1359 NNSIANFTF
-1368 SAWVIPNANTNGFVI
+1368 SAWVIPDANTNGFVI

-1429 LEENVWLHLLII
+1429 LEENVWLHLLIV

-1470 GPGTLRIGAGMNG
+1470 GPGMLRIGAGMNG

-1498 RKLTLEEI
+1498 RKLTVEEI

-1587 FTGSCIPEIAEEGS
+1587 FTGTCIPEIAEEGS

-1623 SQIESDGINY
+1623 SQIESEGINY

-1638 ANASGIITF
+1638 ANASGTITF

-1687 STPTSGAS
+1687 SIPTSGAS

-1702 TDITIKASDHPY
+1702 TDVTIKASDHPY

-1722 LPPQPEDAMTL
+1722 LPPEPEDAMTL
-1733 PASSIPHVTVQEE
+1733 PASSMPHVTVQEE

-1754 IRAQGLLGRV
+1754 VRAQGLLGRV

-1778 EDYQSVAGTLEF
+1778 EDYQSVSGTLEF

-1797 YVSVNIT
+1797 YISVNIT

-1838 DGDMDFFLPTIHK
+1838 DGDMEFFLPTIHK

-1865 AASDHAHGI
+1865 AASDHAHGV

-1894 TVTLNIM
+1894 TVTLNIL
-1901 RSHGALSQVT
+1901 RNHGALSQVT

-1937 KSANITV
+1937 KSVNITV

-2015 KGLMGKVS
+2015 KGLMGKVI

-2030 DMEKPPYFPPSM
+2030 DMEKPPYFPPSI
-2042 ARATQGRDYI
+2042 ARATQGRDYM

-2067 TITISILDD
+2067 TISISVLDD

-2083 SVFIELLNSTLIE
+2083 SVFVELLNSTLIE
-2096 KVQDRPIPNS
+2096 KVQNRPIPNS
-2106 PRLGPKVETIAHL
+2106 PRLGPKVETIAQL

-2159 DVSVKFKVVPITAVA
+2159 DVSVKFKAVPITAVA

-2333 LTHASGGGTIGLD
+2333 LTDASGGGTIGLD

-2412 KEGQDILSYYES
+2412 EEGQDLLSYYES

-2433 WRTWVNVSALEEPQ
+2433 WRTWVNVSAMEEPQ
-2447 YICATLCLREHA
+2447 YTCATLCLKEHA
-2459 CLAFSFFSVSEGP
+2459 CLAFSFFSASEGP
-2472 QCFWMTSWISP
+2472 HCFWMTSWISP
-2483 VVNSSDSWTYRKNIT
+2483 LVNISDSWTYRKNMT

-2539 DDLPEMDES
+2539 DDFPEMDES

-2558 MNITASFKN
+2558 MNITASFEN

-2575 TSTVVIA
+2575 TSTVIIA

-2606 VEVPEQPQTTVEL
+2606 VEVQEQPQTTVEL

-2644 GLDFIGAG
+2644 GLDFVGAG
-2652 EILTFAE
+2652 DILTFAE
-2659 GETRKT
+2659 GETKKT

-2694 ILPSSDTVRVNILA
+2694 ILPSSSTVRVNILA
-2708 NDNVAGIVSFQ
+2708 NDNVAGIVSFH
-2719 TASRSVIG
+2719 TTSRSVIG

-2740 LPGRGNVSVNWKI
+2740 PPGRGNVSVNWKI
-2753 IGQNLE
+2753 IGENLE
-2759 LNFAN
+2759 LNFGN
-2764 STGQLFFL
+2764 STGQLFFP
-2772 EGSLNKTIFVHLLD
+2772 EGSLNKTIFVHLFD
-2786 DNIPEEKEVYQVILY
+2786 DNIPEEKEVYQVLLY
-2801 DVTTQGVP
+2801 DVRTQGVP

-2851 NMTVQLFISRE
+2851 NMTVQLFINRE

-2891 QPDVD
+2891 EPDVD

-2932 VNLTSVDLIMAP
+2932 VNLTYVDLIMAP

-2950 RLEKTHL
+2950 RLEKIHF

-2966 GLTAQITIDAND
+2966 GLTAQIIIDAND
-2978 GARGVIEWQHSRFE
+2978 GARGVIEWQHSRFA
-2992 VNETKGSLTLI
+2992 VNETKGSLTLV

-3030 YIFTPMI
+3030 YIFTPSI
-3037 LHLVDGEKYKNI
+3037 LHFVDGERYKNI

-3064 FQLILT
+3064 FQLVLT

-3112 APYVQESS
+3112 ALYIQESS

-3151 TKDLT
+3151 SKDLT
-3156 PSKGYIVLEEGI
+3156 PVKGYIVLEEGV
-3168 RFKALHVS
+3168 RFKALHIS

-3199 GRLGARVQTLITV
+3199 ARLGAHVQTLITV

-3225 AVANRATSIE
+3225 AVANRATFID

-3255 AVSVEWETISETAFG
+3255 AVSVEWETVSETAFG

-3286 VSPSGWCF
+3286 ASPSGWCF
-3294 FTLEDSVYG
+3294 FILEDSIYG
-3303 IMLRK
+3303 VMLRK
-3308 VSSTIYRWQGMFIPL
+3308 VSSTIYRWQGIFIPL

-3342 PYLVITHEE
+3342 PYFVITHEGRNE
-3351 RSKEKPSVIS
+3351 EKPSVIS

-3415 GSFTLHQTLPVRGV
+3415 ESFTLHQTLPVRGV
-3429 LSIALFA
+3429 LSIALFT

-3447 VNARPNSILLRWSGS
+3447 VNARLNSLLLRWSGS

-3488 LIFGKT
+3488 LIFAKT
-3494 IIIGNQNSIDIF
+3494 LSLGNQNSIDIF
-3506 IWETGQSAFR
+3506 IWETGQSSFR

-3521 DFGNIN
+3521 DFTTIN
-3527 RIYSFTPASGIVH
+3527 RIYAFTPASGIVH

-3575 VTVKYLNSSKN
+3575 VTVKSLNSSKN
-3586 LIALVGTIHSH
+3586 LIALVGTRHSH

-3624 DAVIVVN
+3624 EAVIVVN
-3631 ILDDTVPEEEEFFR
+3631 VLDDTVPEEEEFFR
-3645 VQLKNPKGG
+3645 VELKNPKGG
-3654 AEIGINGYVKVTI
+3654 AEIGINGYVKITI

-3672 AHGVIGFAQNSLYKQ
+3672 AYGVVGFAQNSLYKQ

-3709 RITIAWEADGSISDI
+3709 RITTAWEADGSISNV

-3742 TLTVLADDVPELS
+3742 TLTVIADDVPELS
-3755 EIVTIKLIHI
+3755 EIVTVTLVRV
-3765 TTEGIE
+3765 TTEGVE
-3771 DPSKGATIDQKRN
+3771 DLSKGATIDQKRN
-3784 RSVITTLPNDLPY
+3784 RSVITTLPNDSPY

-3803 AEFLFIRIAEPKE
+3803 AEFLFVRVAEPKE
-3816 NITILQL
+3816 NITVLQL

-3847 YIDNQATENEDYVLQ
+3847 HIDNQATENEDFVVQ
-3862 ETVIMMKE
+3862 ETIIMMKE
-3870 NIKETYVKVAILSD
+3870 NMKETYIKVAILPD
-3884 KAPELEEGF
+3884 NAPELEEGF

-3952 MPPPLNILQVPV
+3952 VPPPLNIIQIPV

-3979 ATPDSAGLED
+3979 ATLDSAGLED

-3998 FADKQVTAVI
+3998 FADKQVMAMI

-4022 TFNISLIR
+4022 TFTISLIR

-4038 DDVVVTVVIPQNDSP
+4038 DDIVVTVVIPQNDSP
-4053 FGVFGFEEKTVMVDE
+4053 FGVFGFEENTVMVDE
-4068 TLLSD
+4068 SLLSD
-4073 DPDSYVTLTVVRS
+4073 DPDSCVTLTVVRS

-4117 ETESQ
+4117 ETESE

-4142 IQLMPT
+4142 IQLIPI
-4148 DEIEISPMKGS
+4148 DEVEISPVKGS

-4170 SGEVGIAPSSRH
+4170 SGEVGIAPSSKH

-4196 IISLVRGSVIWGEV
+4196 IISLIRGSAIWGEV
-4210 TVYWMIFPPSVG
+4210 TVYWRIFPPSVG
-4222 EFAEISGELTM
+4222 EFAEISGKLTL

-4246 LNDDVPEEKS
+4246 LNDDIPEEKS
-4256 FYEFRLTGVSE
+4256 FYEFQLTGVSE
-4267 GGILSESRSTASI
+4267 GGILSESRSTAGI
-4280 IVVASD
+4280 TMVASD

-4306 RVNIPV
+4306 RVNITV
-4312 IRSGGSFGPVRLW
+4312 IRSGGSLGPVRLW
-4325 YETVSGTAEAGF
+4325 YETVSGTAEAGL
-4337 DFIPAVGDLLFEA
+4337 DFIPAVGELLFEA
-4350 REMAKSVQVEILDD
+4350 EEMAKSVPIEILDD

-4384 RGYDFT
+4384 SGYDFT

-4417 DNAEGVIEFD
+4417 DNVEGVIEFD
-4427 SRYTAFEVEEDIGMI
+4427 PRYTAFEVEEDVGVI

-4454 CVTTDFI
+4454 RVTADFI
-4461 SQSSSAVPAG
+4461 SRSSSTVPAG

-4476 HGSSVTFQHGQNL
+4476 HGSSITFQHGQNL
-4489 SFINIS
+4489 SFINVS

-4507 IEILLVGAT
+4507 VEILLIGAT

-4534 DPPFGIV
+4534 DPPFGVI
-4541 RFLNESK
+4541 RFLNESN
-4548 ISVPNPNSTMILS
+4548 ISVPNPHSTMILS
-4561 LLLERTGGLLGEIQ
+4561 LLLERAGGLLGEIQ
-4575 VNWKILGPNSQEAL
+4575 VNWEILGPNSQEAL
-4589 PPQNRDIEDPV
+4589 PPQNRDIADPV

-4607 EGEGGVRIITL
+4607 EGEGGVRTITL
-4618 TVCPHE
+4618 TIYPHE
-4624 DFEVEEIFIIK
+4624 DIEVEEIFIIK

-4717 GDFLSTQGFF
+4717 GDFLSTKGFF

-4752 DYVIQLVSVE
+4752 DYVIRLVSVE

-4789 LYSDYQSVL
+4789 LYSDYQSIL

-4822 VGFQISSD
+4822 VGFRISSD
-4830 QKEQPVVSENTE
+4830 QKEQLVVSENSE

-4848 DGARYKVDMVPVR
+4848 DGARYKVDLVPVR

-4872 TLQLVTVML
+4872 TLQLLTVML
-4881 VSGRFYSMPKILQ
+4881 VSGRFYGMPKILQ
-4894 EAKSAVLPVPEKAA
+4894 EAKSTVLPVPEKAA
-4908 NSQVGFGSTAFPL
+4908 NSQVGFESTAFPL
-4921 TDFTAGTSHVVISRK
+4921 TDVTAGTSHVVISRR

-4945 WAAGYGPG
+4945 WVAGYAPG
-4953 LELPEFI
+4953 LEIPEFI

-4979 SKGVLLQTF
+4979 SKGVLLWTF

-5037 VTVSEDT
+5037 VIVSEDT
-5044 QIIRLSV
+5044 QMIRLYV

-5094 DVDIEII
+5094 EVNIEII

-5109 GKEIFYINLTAVE
+5109 EEEMFYINLTSVE
-5122 MKGLQKFDTDWRPRL
+5122 MKGLQKFDADWRPRL

-5150 NDDLAGMDVSFPK
+5150 NDDLAGMGVSFPE
-5163 TTVAVTVD
+5163 TTVAIAVD
-5171 TALIPVETGFSTT
+5171 TALIPVETDFSNTYPDTT
-5184 YTDTAMI
+5184 MI
-5191 NAGPQPS
+5191 NAVPQPS
-5198 EMVAIVPETTG
+5198 EMVAIVPEATG
-5209 VSTIP
+5209 VSAIP

-5222 TSALSGKPEVAA
+5222 TSTLPGKPEVST
-5234 VTADVSIHGIFSLG
+5234 VTANVSIHGTFSLG
-5248 PPVIYVEEEVK
+5248 PPVVYVEEEVK
-5259 NGTFNAAEVLI
+5259 NGTSNAVEVLI

-5276 SGNVSIIV
+5276 TGNVSITV

-5290 STQKE
+5290 SSQKE

-5320 EQTRILTFADGERE
+5320 EQTVTLTFVDGERE
-5334 HKILVPILD
+5334 HKILVQILD

-5354 VFLTDPHGGAQIVKG
+5354 VFLTDPQGGAQIVKG
-5369 KDNGGFA
+5369 KDDGGFA

-5388 HNGIVGFSEE
+5388 HNGIIGFSEE

-5408 AHKSMLHLTVTRQPN
+5408 ADKNRLHLTVTRQPN
-5423 RAFEDVRVFWRVTFN
+5423 RAFEDVRIFWRVTFN
-5438 KTVAMLQR
+5438 KTAAVLQK

-5462 TCTVGQTKCI
+5462 TCTVGQTKCL
-5472 VTIELKSGKMPQ
+5472 VTIELKLGKIPR
-5484 VEMPFFVE
+5484 VEMHFFVE

-5515 SDEPQSLVYFSV
+5515 SEKSQSLVYFSV

-5538 TFISLQVARDS
+5538 TLISLQVARDA
-5549 GTGLRMSVNFS
+5549 GTGLMMSVNFS

-5626 PKGRARIDKVYGT
+5626 PKGGARIDKVYGT

-5690 AVMHLTDKITV
+5690 AVIHLTDKITV

-5723 SNPKRKDTRGFSH
+5723 INPKRKDTRGFSH

-5742 NFAFSLVTDVTC
+5742 NFAFSLLTDVTC
-5754 GSPGEKSKTILDSCP
+5754 GSPGEKSKTILNSCP
-5769 YLSILALHW
+5769 YLSILALRW

-5806 DVEIMAGKSTCELV
+5806 DAEIMAGKRTCELV

-5831 ITGNNLPALKN
+5831 ITGNSLHALKN

-5854 QPLTDNNEVLYRIY
+5854 QLLTDNNEVLYRIY
-5868 AAEPRIIPQTSLCLL
+5868 AAEPRIIPHTSLCLL
-5883 WNQATASWLSDS
+5883 WNQAAASWLSDS

-5909 CACSYMSV
+5909 CACSYMSM
-5917 HAVYAQTDNLS
+5917 HAVYAETDNLS

-5937 GFMCI
+5937 GFICI

-5986 SPQLTDESCSAIAAI
+5986 SPQLTDESCSAMAAV

-6049 VILLIVILKGIYHQS
+6049 VILLIVILRGIYHQS

-6078 IPNIYVALFT
+6078 IPNIYAALFT
-6088 AALVPLMCL
+6088 GALVPLTCL

-6109 VKLQWKAYD
+6109 VKPQWKAYD
-6118 DVFRGRTNAAEVPLV
+6118 DIFRGRTNAAEVQLFYLGLFMALRTLYSPL
-6133 LYLFAL
+6133 
-6139 ISVTWLWGG
+6139 
-6148 LHMAYRHFWMLI
+6148 
-6160 LFVIF
+6160 
-6165 NSLQGLYVFVVYFI
+6165 
-6179 LHNQTCCPMKA
+6179 TCSM
-6190 SYTVEMNGHPGPSTA
+6190 SH
-6205 FFTPGSGMPP
+6205 
-6215 AGGEISKSTQNLISA
+6215 L
-6230 MEEVPPDWERASFQ
+6230 
-6244 QGSQASPDLKPSP
+6244 SQC
-6257 QNGATFPSSGGY
+6257 
-6269 GQGSLI
+6269 
-6275 ADEESQEFDDL
+6275 
-6286 IFALKTGAGLS
+6286 
-6297 VSDNESG
+6297 
-6304 QGSQEG
+6304 
-6310 GTLTDSQIVELRRI
+6310 
-6324 PIADTHL
+6324 

>member
-1 MGLNSIS
+1 MSVSPG
-8 KATRSNENTLGM
+8 LGM
-20 PSTSLLVN
+20 PSASLLVN

-50 KFVVNETS
+50 TFVVNETS

-106 VYIAVCDDE
+106 VYIAVCDDD

-121 TFTFHLTLQKPSANV
+121 TFTFHLTFQKPSANV

-212 KGNITFPPGRAM
+212 KGNITFPPGRAT

-258 SRCSVEIII
+258 SRSSVEIII

-310 EVSVS
+310 EVSIS

-321 NSTAHAQQNLDFID
+321 NSTAHAQQDLDFID
-335 LQPTTTVVFPPFV
+335 LQPTTTIVFPPFI
-348 HESHLKFQIVDD
+348 HESHLKFHIVDD

-383 LLGPSIVQVTIK
+383 LLGPSTVQVTIK

-451 DPSPVIADIRPS
+451 DASPVIADIRPS

-476 SIPLTIVNDDVP
+476 SIPLTIINDDFP

-497 ILPHTIRGGA
+497 ILPHTIKGGA

-515 LFFIQDSDDVYGL
+515 LFYIQDSDDVYGL
-528 IIFFPLEHQKIES
+528 IIFFPMEHQKIES

-552 TRLGGTTGD
+552 TRLGGTKGD

-577 HLRAKDGIL
+577 PLRAKDGIL

-649 ISLVVTLDIA
+649 ISLAVTPDIA

-667 NLPVILHE
+667 NLPIILHE
-675 PEDSATEVVYIPL
+675 PEDSAAEVVYIPL

-696 ATVYWSLKPSGFHSK
+696 ATVYWSLKPSGFNSK
-711 SVTLDD
+711 AVTLDD

-783 GGIFEFSPTS
+783 GGVFEFSPTS
-793 RGPYTIKEGE
+793 RGPYVIKEGE

-815 LVKQFLHYRVEPRES
+815 LVKQFLHYRVEPRDS

-914 SKGDDTYSAVYD
+914 SKGDNTYSAVYD
-926 VIRNRGN
+926 VVRNRGN
-933 FGDVSISWV
+933 FGVVSVSWV

-979 EEMEEFTIIL
+979 EEMEEFTITL

-1030 ANFIVLRNGSVDVA
+1030 ANFTVLRNGSVDVA

-1060 GDFVPVEKGEVLVFA
+1060 GDFVPVEKGEALVFA
-1075 VGNRKQRISVFVNE
+1075 VGNRKQRISVFINE
-1089 DGIPETDESFYI
+1089 DDIPETDESFYI

-1153 HRGHFGIV
+1153 HRGHFGNV

-1190 DGEEAKQI
+1190 DGEEAKPI

-1222 GGFPGPGGQLAGTNL
+1222 GGSPGPGGQLAGTNL

-1242 IPFNDDPFGVF
+1242 IPFNDDPFGIF
-1253 ILDPKCLER
+1253 ILDPECLER
-1262 EVAEDIL
+1262 EVAEDVL

-1337 ALYFTGVEGAFGTV
+1337 ALYFSGVEGAFGTV
-1351 HPKYHPNK
+1351 HPKYHPSK
-1359 NNSITNFTF
+1359 NNSIANFTF
-1368 SAWVIPNANTNGFVI
+1368 SAWVIPDANTNGFVI

-1429 LEENVWLHLLII
+1429 LEENVWLHLLIV

-1470 GPGTLRIGAGMNG
+1470 GPGMLRIGAGMNG
-1483 SDRFTGLMQDVRSYE
+1483 NDRFTGLMQDVRSYE
-1498 RKLTLEEI
+1498 RKLTVEEI

-1587 FTGSCIPEIAEEGS
+1587 FTGTCIPEIAEEGS

-1623 SQIESDGINY
+1623 SQIESEGINY

-1638 ANASGIITF
+1638 ANASGTITF

-1687 STPTSGAS
+1687 SIPTSGAS

-1722 LPPQPEDAMTL
+1722 LPPEPEDAMTL
-1733 PASSIPHVTVQEE
+1733 PASSMPHVTVQEE

-1754 IRAQGLLGRV
+1754 VRAQGLLGRV

-1778 EDYQSVAGTLEF
+1778 DDYQSVSGTLEF

-1797 YVSVNIT
+1797 YISVNIT

-1838 DGDMDFFLPTIHK
+1838 DGDMEFFLPTIHK

-1865 AASDHAHGI
+1865 AASDHAHGV

-1894 TVTLNIM
+1894 TVTLNIL
-1901 RSHGALSQVT
+1901 RNHGALSQVT

-1937 KSANITV
+1937 KSVNITV

-2015 KGLMGKVS
+2015 KGLMGKVI

-2030 DMEKPPYFPPSM
+2030 DMEKPPYFPPSI
-2042 ARATQGRDYI
+2042 ARATQGRDYM

-2067 TITISILDD
+2067 TITISVLDD

-2083 SVFIELLNSTLIE
+2083 SVFVELLNSTLIE
-2096 KVQDRPIPNS
+2096 KVQNRPIPNS

-2159 DVSVKFKVVPITAVA
+2159 DVSVKFKAVPITAVA

-2333 LTHASGGGTIGLD
+2333 LTDASGGGTIGLD

-2412 KEGQDILSYYES
+2412 EEGQDLLSYYES

-2433 WRTWVNVSALEEPQ
+2433 WRTWVNVSAMEEPQ
-2447 YICATLCLREHA
+2447 YTCATLCLKEHA
-2459 CLAFSFFSVSEGP
+2459 CLAFSFFSASEGP
-2472 QCFWMTSWISP
+2472 HCFWMTSWISP
-2483 VVNSSDSWTYRKNIT
+2483 LVNISDSWTYRKNMT

-2539 DDLPEMDES
+2539 DDFPEMDES

-2558 MNITASFKN
+2558 MNITASFEN

-2606 VEVPEQPQTTVEL
+2606 VEVQEQPQTTVEL

-2631 TVEWR
+2631 IVEWR

-2644 GLDFIGAG
+2644 GLDFVGAG
-2652 EILTFAE
+2652 DILTFAE
-2659 GETRKT
+2659 GETKKT

-2694 ILPSSDTVRVNILA
+2694 ILPSSSTVRVNILA

-2719 TASRSVIG
+2719 TTSRSVIG

-2740 LPGRGNVSVNWKI
+2740 PPGRGNVSVNWKI
-2753 IGQNLE
+2753 IGENLE
-2759 LNFAN
+2759 LNFGN
-2764 STGQLFFL
+2764 STGQLFFP
-2772 EGSLNKTIFVHLLD
+2772 EGSLNKTIFVHLFD
-2786 DNIPEEKEVYQVILY
+2786 DNIPEEKEVYQVLLY
-2801 DVTTQGVP
+2801 DVRTQGVP

-2851 NMTVQLFISRE
+2851 NMTVQLFINRE

-2891 QPDVD
+2891 EPDVD

-2932 VNLTSVDLIMAP
+2932 VNLTYIDLIMAP

-2950 RLEKTHL
+2950 RLEKIHF

-2966 GLTAQITIDAND
+2966 GLTAQIIIDAND
-2978 GARGVIEWQHSRFE
+2978 GARGVIEWQHSRFA
-2992 VNETKGSLTLI
+2992 VNETKGSLTLV

-3030 YIFTPMI
+3030 YIFTPSI
-3037 LHLVDGEKYKNI
+3037 LHFVDGERYKNI
-3049 DIMILDDDIPEGDET
+3049 DIVILDDDIPEGDET
-3064 FQLILT
+3064 FQLVLT

-3112 APYVQESS
+3112 ALYIQESS

-3151 TKDLT
+3151 SKDLT
-3156 PSKGYIVLEEGI
+3156 PVKGYIVLEEGV
-3168 RFKALHVS
+3168 RFKALHIS

-3199 GRLGARVQTLITV
+3199 ARLGAHVQTLITV

-3225 AVANRATSIE
+3225 AVANRATFID

-3255 AVSVEWETISETAFG
+3255 AVSVEWETVSETAFG

-3286 VSPSGWCF
+3286 ASPSGWCF
-3294 FTLEDSVYG
+3294 FILEDSIYG
-3303 IMLRK
+3303 VMLRK
-3308 VSSTIYRWQGMFIPL
+3308 VSSTIYRWQGIFIPL

-3342 PYLVITHEE
+3342 PYFVITHEE
-3351 RSKEKPSVIS
+3351 RNEEKPSVIS

-3415 GSFTLHQTLPVRGV
+3415 ESFTLHQTLPVRGV
-3429 LSIALFA
+3429 LSIALFT

-3447 VNARPNSILLRWSGS
+3447 VNARLNSLLLRWSGS

-3488 LIFGKT
+3488 LIFAKT
-3494 IIIGNQNSIDIF
+3494 LSLGNQNSIDIF
-3506 IWETGQSAFR
+3506 IWETGQSSFR

-3521 DFGNIN
+3521 DFTTIN
-3527 RIYSFTPASGIVH
+3527 RIYAFTPASGIVH

-3575 VTVKYLNSSKN
+3575 VTVKSLNSSKN
-3586 LIALVGTIHSH
+3586 LIALVGTKHSH

-3624 DAVIVVN
+3624 EAVIVVN
-3631 ILDDTVPEEEEFFR
+3631 VLDDTVPEEEEFFR
-3645 VQLKNPKGG
+3645 VELKNPKGG
-3654 AEIGINGYVKVTI
+3654 AEIGINGYVKITI

-3672 AHGVIGFAQNSLYKQ
+3672 AYGVVGFAQNSLYKQ

-3709 RITIAWEADGSISDI
+3709 RITTAWEADGSISDV

-3742 TLTVLADDVPELS
+3742 TLTVIADDVPELS
-3755 EIVTIKLIHI
+3755 EIVTVTLVRV
-3765 TTEGIE
+3765 TTEGVE
-3771 DPSKGATIDQKRN
+3771 DLSKGATIDQKRN
-3784 RSVITTLPNDLPY
+3784 RSVITTLPNDSPY

-3803 AEFLFIRIAEPKE
+3803 AEFLFIRVAEPKE
-3816 NITILQL
+3816 NITVLQL

-3847 YIDNQATENEDYVLQ
+3847 HIDNQATENEDFVVQ
-3862 ETVIMMKE
+3862 ETIIMMKE
-3870 NIKETYVKVAILSD
+3870 NMKETYIKVAILPD
-3884 KAPELEEGF
+3884 NAPELEEGF

-3952 MPPPLNILQVPV
+3952 VPPPLNIIQIPV

-3979 ATPDSAGLED
+3979 ATLDSAGLED

-3998 FADKQVTAVI
+3998 FADKQVTAMI

-4022 TFNISLIR
+4022 TFTISLIR

-4068 TLLSD
+4068 SLLSD

-4117 ETESQ
+4117 ETESE

-4142 IQLMPT
+4142 IQLIPT
-4148 DEIEISPMKGS
+4148 DEVEISPVKGS

-4170 SGEVGIAPSSRH
+4170 SGEVGIAPSSKH

-4196 IISLVRGSVIWGEV
+4196 IISLIRGSAIWGEV
-4210 TVYWMIFPPSVG
+4210 TVYWRIFPPSVG
-4222 EFAEISGELTM
+4222 EFAEISGKLTL

-4246 LNDDVPEEKS
+4246 LNDDIPEEKS
-4256 FYEFRLTGVSE
+4256 FYEFQLTGVSE
-4267 GGILSESRSTASI
+4267 GGILSESRSTAGI
-4280 IVVASD
+4280 TVVASD

-4306 RVNIPV
+4306 RVNITV
-4312 IRSGGSFGPVRLW
+4312 IRSDGSLGPVRLW
-4325 YETVSGTAEAGF
+4325 YETVSGTAEAGL
-4337 DFIPAVGDLLFEA
+4337 DFIPAVGELFFEA
-4350 REMAKSVQVEILDD
+4350 EEMAKSVPIEILDD

-4384 RGYDFT
+4384 SGYDFT

-4417 DNAEGVIEFD
+4417 DNVEGVIEFD
-4427 SRYTAFEVEEDIGMI
+4427 PRYTAFEVEEDVGVI

-4454 CVTTDFI
+4454 RVTADFI
-4461 SQSSSAVPAG
+4461 SRSSSTVPAG

-4476 HGSSVTFQHGQNL
+4476 HGSSITFQHGQNL
-4489 SFINIS
+4489 SFINVS

-4507 IEILLVGAT
+4507 VEILLIGAT

-4534 DPPFGIV
+4534 DPPFGVI
-4541 RFLNESK
+4541 RFLNESN
-4548 ISVPNPNSTMILS
+4548 ISVPNPHSTMILS
-4561 LLLERTGGLLGEIQ
+4561 LLLERAGGLLGEIQ
-4575 VNWKILGPNSQEAL
+4575 VNWEILGPNSQEAL
-4589 PPQNRDIEDPV
+4589 PPQNRDIADPV
-4600 SGSFYFG
+4600 SGFFYFG
-4607 EGEGGVRIITL
+4607 EGEGGVRTITL
-4618 TVCPHE
+4618 TVYPHE
-4624 DFEVEEIFIIK
+4624 DVEVEEIFIIK

-4717 GDFLSTQGFF
+4717 GDFLSTKGFF

-4752 DYVIQLVSVE
+4752 DYVIRLVSVE

-4789 LYSDYQSVL
+4789 LYSDYQSIL

-4809 NVTRLAGTFGDVA
+4809 NITRLAGTFGDVA
-4822 VGFQISSD
+4822 VGFRISSD
-4830 QKEQPVVSENTE
+4830 QKEQLVVSEHSE

-4848 DGARYKVDMVPVR
+4848 DGARYKVDLVPVR

-4872 TLQLVTVML
+4872 TLQLLTVML
-4881 VSGRFYSMPKILQ
+4881 VSGRFYGMPKILQ
-4894 EAKSAVLPVPEKAA
+4894 EAKSTVLPVPEKAA
-4908 NSQVGFGSTAFPL
+4908 NSQVGFESTAFPL
-4921 TDFTAGTSHVVISRK
+4921 TDVTAGTSHIVISRR

-4945 WAAGYGPG
+4945 WVAGYAPG
-4953 LELPEFI
+4953 LEIPEFI

-4979 SKGVLLQTF
+4979 SKGVLLWTF

-5037 VTVSEDT
+5037 VIVSEDT
-5044 QIIRLSV
+5044 QMIRLYV

-5094 DVDIEII
+5094 EVNIEII
-5101 IINDQLPE
+5101 IINNQLPE
-5109 GKEIFYINLTAVE
+5109 EEEMFYINLTSVE
-5122 MKGLQKFDTDWRPRL
+5122 MKGLQKFDADWRPRL

-5150 NDDLAGMDVSFPK
+5150 NDDPAGMGVSFPE
-5163 TTVAVTVD
+5163 TTVAIAVD
-5171 TALIPVETGFSTT
+5171 TALIPVETDFSSTYPDTT
-5184 YTDTAMI
+5184 TI
-5191 NAGPQPS
+5191 NAVPQPS
-5198 EMVAIVPETTG
+5198 EMVAIVPEATG
-5209 VSTIP
+5209 VSAIP

-5222 TSALSGKPEVAA
+5222 TSTLPGKPEVST
-5234 VTADVSIHGIFSLG
+5234 VTANVSIHGTFSLG
-5248 PPVIYVEEEVK
+5248 PPVVYVEEEVK
-5259 NGTFNAAEVLI
+5259 NGTSNAVEVLI

-5276 SGNVSIIV
+5276 TGNVSITV

-5290 STQKE
+5290 SSQKE

-5320 EQTRILTFADGERE
+5320 EQTVTLTFVDGERE
-5334 HKILVPILD
+5334 HKVLVQILD

-5354 VFLTDPHGGAQIVKG
+5354 VFLTDPQGGAQIVKG
-5369 KDNGGFA
+5369 KDDGGFA

-5388 HNGIVGFSEE
+5388 HNGIIGFSEE

-5408 AHKSMLHLTVTRQPN
+5408 ADKNRLHLTVTRQPN
-5423 RAFEDVRVFWRVTFN
+5423 RAFEDVRIFWRVTFN
-5438 KTVAMLQR
+5438 KTAAVLQK

-5462 TCTVGQTKCI
+5462 TCTVGQTKCL
-5472 VTIELKSGKMPQ
+5472 VTIELKLGKIPRA
-5484 VEMPFFVE
+5484 EMHFFVE

-5515 SDEPQSLVYFSV
+5515 SEKPQSLVYFSV

-5538 TFISLQVARDS
+5538 TLISLQVARDA
-5549 GTGLRMSVNFS
+5549 GTGLMMSVNFS

-5626 PKGRARIDKVYGT
+5626 PKGGARIDKVYGT

-5690 AVMHLTDKITV
+5690 AVIHLTDKITV

-5723 SNPKRKDTRGFSH
+5723 INPKRKDTRGFSH

-5742 NFAFSLVTDVTC
+5742 NFAFSLLTDVTC
-5754 GSPGEKSKTILDSCP
+5754 GSPGEKSKTILNSCP

-5806 DVEIMAGKSTCELV
+5806 DAEIMAGKRTCELV

-5831 ITGNNLPALKN
+5831 ITGNSLHALKN

-5854 QPLTDNNEVLYRIY
+5854 QLLTDNNEVLYRIY
-5868 AAEPRIIPQTSLCLL
+5868 AAEPRIIPHTSLCLL
-5883 WNQATASWLSDS
+5883 WNQAAASWLSDS

-5909 CACSYMSV
+5909 CACSYMSM
-5917 HAVYAQTDNLS
+5917 HAVYAETDNLS

-5937 GFMCI
+5937 GFICI

-5986 SPQLTDESCSAIAAI
+5986 STQLTDESCSAMAAV

-6049 VILLIVILKGIYHQS
+6049 VILLIVILRGIYHQS

-6078 IPNIYVALFT
+6078 IPNIYAALFT
-6088 AALVPLMCL
+6088 GALVPLTCL

-6109 VKLQWKAYD
+6109 VKPQWKAYD
-6118 DVFRGRTNAAEVPLV
+6118 DIFRGRTNAAEVPLV

-6148 LHMAYRHFWMLI
+6148 LHMAYRHFWMLV

-6244 QGSQASPDLKPSP
+6244 QASQASPDLKPSP